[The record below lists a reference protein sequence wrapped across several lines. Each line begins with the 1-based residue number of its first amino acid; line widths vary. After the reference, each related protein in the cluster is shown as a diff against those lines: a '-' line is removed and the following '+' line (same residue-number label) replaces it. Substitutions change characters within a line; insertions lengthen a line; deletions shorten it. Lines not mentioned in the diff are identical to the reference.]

1 MSSSNFS
8 ELKSRIVEWNIDD
21 ETALINKIQSFTN
34 DYTNQCNSISTNLN
48 NFSHNL
54 DIVEID
60 FYNSMNSLKTISLH
74 KFIEHVIDENEP
86 LNGNTNTEEEPKILT
101 AEERNNYQV
110 QLIKNAVDISVNAI
124 PVKEP
129 KQAQQPGE
137 ENSED
142 DSASVAS
149 SRLLGNQITHFK
161 KLKLPYLINS
171 KDFMMTEYVG
181 LVQEEK
187 EEVQNEEKMN
197 VTDAM
202 RQVNN
207 QGGNENEREFIP
219 IDNGDSNNNN
229 QYIQPQYNYQ
239 QPPQYNYQQPQ
250 SVPVQPSMGKGG
262 IPVPPPMNLKVPKSQ
277 PNNNVQNN
285 NQNQMMNPAQQNN
298 QAPIKNE
305 QPADV
310 RTMLMKQM
318 QQRNNP
324 QPQNNMF
331 NENEVQQNNSQYV
344 NARPVENTLF
354 QSKTIVQNQMPNRVM
369 RTGTVYNNGKREVR
383 LGDFVKGKSIFDDE
397 DDEEDDDF
405 DPTMRSRTIVDKNR
419 FKQKPQM
426 NPNPQMMNPNP
437 QMMNPN
443 PQMMNPNPQIMNPNP
458 QIMNPNPQMI
468 NPNPQMMNPHQMVQQ
483 QLQQQLL
490 NQQKGG
496 KIKVEPKLPV
506 KEEKKSNNLFEMDND
521 DVPNNIPLKQTKN
534 TNTKK
539 LGANLAKIFDDDE
552 EEEEDN
558 LEVTKI
564 EEKTKNLAEKL
575 NQLSKKEEPKL
586 PPKEIKKPSF
596 FEEEEDQKIPIKKE
610 EIKKPEKVI
619 KRPTFFDDDEE
630 DIKAPIK
637 ESKPEPQKQIQNINN
652 NAPKKKVN
660 LFDPLGG
667 DPVQEVKHIPSKSVV
682 GNPLP
687 KKKNTFSIFEEE
699 EESNDKKIEVNP
711 SNPIIQKEPP
721 KQKKGLLFGDDEE
734 EVPKEKPVIKEPEK
748 EKPKVEMFP
757 QRKKT
762 EPEKKL
768 NAFEKML
775 EQKKQEELENQ
786 KKKDEVQIKKVDFN
800 SRLSDIQNVII
811 LLIIYI
817 VVIR

>member
-21 ETALINKIQSFTN
+21 EAALINKIQSFTN

-74 KFIEHVIDENEP
+74 KFIEHVIDEDEP
-86 LNGNTNTEEEPKILT
+86 LKDNTNTEEEPKILT

-171 KDFMMTEYVG
+171 KDFMTTEYVG
-181 LVQEEK
+181 LVPEEK

-229 QYIQPQYNYQ
+229 QYMQQQDNNQ
-239 QPPQYNYQQPQ
+239 QPPQDNYQQPQ

-262 IPVPPPMNLKVPKSQ
+262 IPVPPPMNLKVPKTQ

-285 NQNQMMNPAQQNN
+285 NQKQMMNPVQQKP
-298 QAPIKNE
+298 PIQNE

-310 RTMLMKQM
+310 RTMLMRQM

-324 QPQNNMF
+324 QPQNNMS
-331 NENEVQQNNSQYV
+331 NDNEVQQNNSQYV
-344 NARPVENTLF
+344 NARLVENNLF
-354 QSKTIVQNQMPNRVM
+354 QSKTMVQNQMPNRVM
-369 RTGTVYNNGKREVR
+369 RTGTVYNNGKKEVR

-405 DPTMRSRTIVDKNR
+405 DPTMRSKTIVDKNKFR
-419 FKQKPQM
+419 QKP
-426 NPNPQMMNPNP
+426 PMMNPNP
-437 QMMNPN
+437 QMMNP
-443 PQMMNPNPQIMNPNP
+443 Q
-458 QIMNPNPQMI
+458 QMI
-468 NPNPQMMNPHQMVQQ
+468 QQ
-483 QLQQQLL
+483 QLQEQLM
-490 NQQKGG
+490 NQQKGSQM
-496 KIKVEPKLPV
+496 KVEPKLPV

-521 DVPNNIPLKQTKN
+521 DVPNNIPMKQPKTA
-534 TNTKK
+534 NTKK
-539 LGANLAKIFDDDE
+539 LGANLAKIFGDDE
-552 EEEEDN
+552 EEEEEN

-564 EEKTKNLAEKL
+564 EEKTKNIAEKL

-596 FEEEEDQKIPIKKE
+596 FEEEEDKKLPIKKE
-610 EIKKPEKVI
+610 EIKKPEKGI

-630 DIKAPIK
+630 DVKPPVK
-637 ESKPEPQKQIQNINN
+637 EIKPEPQKQIQNVNS

-667 DPVQEVKHIPSKSVV
+667 DPVQEVRHAPSKSVV
-682 GNPLP
+682 GNVPLP

-699 EESNDKKIEVNP
+699 EESNDKPIEVKP
-711 SNPIIQKEPP
+711 SNPIVQKEPP
-721 KQKKGLLFGDDEE
+721 KQKRGLLFGDEE
-734 EVPKEKPVIKEPEK
+734 EELPKEKPVIKEPEK
-748 EKPKVEMFP
+748 EIKPKVEMFP

-775 EQKKQEELENQ
+775 EQKKQDELEKQ

-800 SRLSDIQNVII
+800 SRISGLQNVTI

-817 VVIR
+817 

>member
-74 KFIEHVIDENEP
+74 KFIEHVIDEDEP
-86 LNGNTNTEEEPKILT
+86 LKDNTNTEEEPKILT

-171 KDFMMTEYVG
+171 KDFMTTEYVG
-181 LVQEEK
+181 LVPEEK

-229 QYIQPQYNYQ
+229 QYMQQQYNNQ
-239 QPPQYNYQQPQ
+239 QPPQDNYQQPQ

-262 IPVPPPMNLKVPKSQ
+262 IPVPPPMNLKVPKTQ

-285 NQNQMMNPAQQNN
+285 NQKQMMNPVQQKP
-298 QAPIKNE
+298 PIQNE

-310 RTMLMKQM
+310 RTMLMRQM

-324 QPQNNMF
+324 QPQNNMS
-331 NENEVQQNNSQYV
+331 NDNEVQQNNSQYV
-344 NARPVENTLF
+344 NARLVENNLF
-354 QSKTIVQNQMPNRVM
+354 QSKTMVQNQMPNRVM
-369 RTGTVYNNGKREVR
+369 RTGTVYNNGKKEVR

-405 DPTMRSRTIVDKNR
+405 DPTMRSKTIVDKNKFR
-419 FKQKPQM
+419 QKP
-426 NPNPQMMNPNP
+426 PMMNPNP

-443 PQMMNPNPQIMNPNP
+443 PQMMNPQ
-458 QIMNPNPQMI
+458 
-468 NPNPQMMNPHQMVQQ
+468 QMVQQ
-483 QLQQQLL
+483 QLQEQLM
-490 NQQKGG
+490 NQQKGSQM
-496 KIKVEPKLPV
+496 KVEPKLPV

-521 DVPNNIPLKQTKN
+521 DVPNNIPMKQPKTA
-534 TNTKK
+534 NTKK
-539 LGANLAKIFDDDE
+539 LGANLAKIFGDDE
-552 EEEEDN
+552 EEEEEN

-564 EEKTKNLAEKL
+564 EEKTKNIAEKL

-596 FEEEEDQKIPIKKE
+596 FEDEEDKKLPIKKE
-610 EIKKPEKVI
+610 EIKKPEKGI

-630 DIKAPIK
+630 DVKPPVK
-637 ESKPEPQKQIQNINN
+637 EIKPEPQKQIQNVNS

-667 DPVQEVKHIPSKSVV
+667 DPVQEVRHAPSKSVV
-682 GNPLP
+682 GNVPLP

-699 EESNDKKIEVNP
+699 EESNDKPIEVKP
-711 SNPIIQKEPP
+711 SNPIVQKEPP
-721 KQKKGLLFGDDEE
+721 KQKRGLLFGDEE
-734 EVPKEKPVIKEPEK
+734 EELPKEKPVIKEPEK
-748 EKPKVEMFP
+748 EIKPKVEMFP

-775 EQKKQEELENQ
+775 EQKKQDELEKQ

-800 SRLSDIQNVII
+800 SRISGLQNVTI

-817 VVIR
+817 

>member
-21 ETALINKIQSFTN
+21 EKALINKIQSFTN

-74 KFIEHVIDENEP
+74 KFIEHVIDEDEP
-86 LNGNTNTEEEPKILT
+86 LKDNTNTEEEPKILT

-171 KDFMMTEYVG
+171 KDFMMSEYVG
-181 LVQEEK
+181 LVPEEK

-229 QYIQPQYNYQ
+229 QYMQQQDNNQ

-262 IPVPPPMNLKVPKSQ
+262 IPVPPPMNLKVPKTQ

-285 NQNQMMNPAQQNN
+285 NQKQMMNPVQQKP
-298 QAPIKNE
+298 PIQNE

-310 RTMLMKQM
+310 RTMLMRQM

-324 QPQNNMF
+324 QPQNNMS
-331 NENEVQQNNSQYV
+331 NDNEVQQNNSQYV
-344 NARPVENTLF
+344 NARPVENNLF
-354 QSKTIVQNQMPNRVM
+354 QSKTMVQNQMPNRVM
-369 RTGTVYNNGKREVR
+369 RTGTVYNNGKKEVR

-405 DPTMRSRTIVDKNR
+405 DPTMRSKTIVDKNKFR
-419 FKQKPQM
+419 QKP
-426 NPNPQMMNPNP
+426 PMMNPNP

-443 PQMMNPNPQIMNPNP
+443 PQMMNPQ
-458 QIMNPNPQMI
+458 
-468 NPNPQMMNPHQMVQQ
+468 QMVQQ
-483 QLQQQLL
+483 QLQEQLM
-490 NQQKGG
+490 NQQKGSQM
-496 KIKVEPKLPV
+496 KVEPKLPV

-521 DVPNNIPLKQTKN
+521 DVPNNIPMKQPKTA
-534 TNTKK
+534 NTKK
-539 LGANLAKIFDDDE
+539 LGANLAKIFGDDE
-552 EEEEDN
+552 EEEEEN

-564 EEKTKNLAEKL
+564 EEKTKNIAEKL

-596 FEEEEDQKIPIKKE
+596 FEEEEDKKLPIKKE
-610 EIKKPEKVI
+610 EIKKPEKGI

-630 DIKAPIK
+630 DVKPPVK
-637 ESKPEPQKQIQNINN
+637 EIKPEPQKQIQNVNS

-667 DPVQEVKHIPSKSVV
+667 DPVQEVRHAPSKSVV
-682 GNPLP
+682 GNVPLP

-699 EESNDKKIEVNP
+699 EESNDKPIEVKP
-711 SNPIIQKEPP
+711 SNPIVQKEPP
-721 KQKKGLLFGDDEE
+721 KQKRGLLFGDEE
-734 EVPKEKPVIKEPEK
+734 EELPKEKPVIKEPEK
-748 EKPKVEMFP
+748 EIKPKVEMFP

-775 EQKKQEELENQ
+775 EQKKQDELEKQ

-800 SRLSDIQNVII
+800 SRISGLQNVTI

-817 VVIR
+817 

>member
-21 ETALINKIQSFTN
+21 EKALINKIQSFTN

-74 KFIEHVIDENEP
+74 KFIEHVIDEDEP
-86 LNGNTNTEEEPKILT
+86 LKDNTNTEEEPKILT

-171 KDFMMTEYVG
+171 KDFMTTEYVG
-181 LVQEEK
+181 LVPEEK
-187 EEVQNEEKMN
+187 EEAQNEEKMN

-229 QYIQPQYNYQ
+229 QYMQQQYNNQ
-239 QPPQYNYQQPQ
+239 QPPQDNYQQPQ

-262 IPVPPPMNLKVPKSQ
+262 IPVPPPMNLKVPKTQ

-285 NQNQMMNPAQQNN
+285 NQKQMMNPVQQKP
-298 QAPIKNE
+298 PIQNE

-310 RTMLMKQM
+310 RTMLMRQM

-324 QPQNNMF
+324 QPQNNMS
-331 NENEVQQNNSQYV
+331 NDNEVQQNNSQYV
-344 NARPVENTLF
+344 NARLVENNLF
-354 QSKTIVQNQMPNRVM
+354 QSKTMVQNQMPNRVM
-369 RTGTVYNNGKREVR
+369 RTGTVYNNGKKEVR

-405 DPTMRSRTIVDKNR
+405 DPTMRSKTIVDKNK
-419 FKQKPQM
+419 FKQKPPMM

-443 PQMMNPNPQIMNPNP
+443 PQMMNPNPQ
-458 QIMNPNPQMI
+458 
-468 NPNPQMMNPHQMVQQ
+468 MMNPQQMVQQ
-483 QLQQQLL
+483 QLQEQLM
-490 NQQKGG
+490 NQQKGSQM
-496 KIKVEPKLPV
+496 KVEPKLPV

-521 DVPNNIPLKQTKN
+521 DVPNNIPMKQPKTA
-534 TNTKK
+534 NTKK
-539 LGANLAKIFDDDE
+539 LGANLAKIFGDDE
-552 EEEEDN
+552 EEEEEN

-564 EEKTKNLAEKL
+564 EEKTKNIAEKL

-596 FEEEEDQKIPIKKE
+596 FEEEEDKKLPIKKE
-610 EIKKPEKVI
+610 EIKKPEKGI

-630 DIKAPIK
+630 DVKPPVK
-637 ESKPEPQKQIQNINN
+637 EIKPEPQKQIQNVNS

-667 DPVQEVKHIPSKSVV
+667 DPVQEVRHAPSKSVV
-682 GNPLP
+682 GNVPLP

-699 EESNDKKIEVNP
+699 EESNDKPIEVKP
-711 SNPIIQKEPP
+711 SNPIVQKEPP
-721 KQKKGLLFGDDEE
+721 KQKRGLLFGDEE
-734 EVPKEKPVIKEPEK
+734 EELPKEKPVIKEPEK
-748 EKPKVEMFP
+748 EIKPKVEMFP

-775 EQKKQEELENQ
+775 EQKKQDELEKQ

-800 SRLSDIQNVII
+800 SRISGLQNVTI

-817 VVIR
+817 

>member
-74 KFIEHVIDENEP
+74 KFIEHVIDEDEP
-86 LNGNTNTEEEPKILT
+86 LKDNTNTEEEPKILT

-181 LVQEEK
+181 LVPEEK

-229 QYIQPQYNYQ
+229 QYMQQQYNNQ
-239 QPPQYNYQQPQ
+239 QPPQDNYQQPQ

-262 IPVPPPMNLKVPKSQ
+262 IPVPPPMNLKVPKTQ

-285 NQNQMMNPAQQNN
+285 NQKQMMNPVQQKP
-298 QAPIKNE
+298 PIQNE

-310 RTMLMKQM
+310 RTMLMRQM

-324 QPQNNMF
+324 QPQNNMS
-331 NENEVQQNNSQYV
+331 NDNEVQQNNSQYV
-344 NARPVENTLF
+344 NARLVENNLF
-354 QSKTIVQNQMPNRVM
+354 QSKTMVQNQMPNRVM
-369 RTGTVYNNGKREVR
+369 RTGTVYNNGKKEVR

-405 DPTMRSRTIVDKNR
+405 DPTMRSKTIVDKNKFR
-419 FKQKPQM
+419 QKP
-426 NPNPQMMNPNP
+426 PMMNPNP

-443 PQMMNPNPQIMNPNP
+443 PQMMNPQ
-458 QIMNPNPQMI
+458 
-468 NPNPQMMNPHQMVQQ
+468 QMVQQ
-483 QLQQQLL
+483 QLQEQLM
-490 NQQKGG
+490 NQQKGSQM
-496 KIKVEPKLPV
+496 KVEPKLPV

-521 DVPNNIPLKQTKN
+521 DVPNNIPMKQPKTA
-534 TNTKK
+534 NTKK
-539 LGANLAKIFDDDE
+539 LGANLAKIFGDDE
-552 EEEEDN
+552 EEEEEN

-564 EEKTKNLAEKL
+564 EEKTKNIAEKL

-596 FEEEEDQKIPIKKE
+596 FEEEEDKKLPIKKE
-610 EIKKPEKVI
+610 EIKKPEKGI

-630 DIKAPIK
+630 DVKPPVK
-637 ESKPEPQKQIQNINN
+637 EIKPEPQKQIQNVNS

-667 DPVQEVKHIPSKSVV
+667 DPVQEVRHAPSKSVV
-682 GNPLP
+682 GNVPLP

-699 EESNDKKIEVNP
+699 EESNDKPIEVKP
-711 SNPIIQKEPP
+711 SNPIVQKEPP
-721 KQKKGLLFGDDEE
+721 KQKRGLLFGDEE
-734 EVPKEKPVIKEPEK
+734 EELPKEKPVIKEPEK
-748 EKPKVEMFP
+748 EIKPKVEMFP

-775 EQKKQEELENQ
+775 EQKKQDELEKQ

-800 SRLSDIQNVII
+800 SRISGLQNVTI

-817 VVIR
+817 

>member
-74 KFIEHVIDENEP
+74 KFIEHVIDEDEP
-86 LNGNTNTEEEPKILT
+86 LKDNTNTEEEPKILT

-171 KDFMMTEYVG
+171 KDFMTTEYVG
-181 LVQEEK
+181 LVPEEK

-229 QYIQPQYNYQ
+229 QYMQQQYNNQ
-239 QPPQYNYQQPQ
+239 QPPQDNYQQPQ

-262 IPVPPPMNLKVPKSQ
+262 IPVPPPMNLKVPKTQ

-285 NQNQMMNPAQQNN
+285 NQKQMMNPVQQKP
-298 QAPIKNE
+298 PIQNE
-305 QPADV
+305 QPADI
-310 RTMLMKQM
+310 RTMLMRQM

-331 NENEVQQNNSQYV
+331 NDNEVQQNNSQYV
-344 NARPVENTLF
+344 NARPVENNLF
-354 QSKTIVQNQMPNRVM
+354 QSKTMVQNQMPNRVM
-369 RTGTVYNNGKREVR
+369 RTGTVYNNGKKEVR

-405 DPTMRSRTIVDKNR
+405 DPTMRSKTIVDKNKFR
-419 FKQKPQM
+419 QKP
-426 NPNPQMMNPNP
+426 PMMNPNP

-443 PQMMNPNPQIMNPNP
+443 PQMMNPQ
-458 QIMNPNPQMI
+458 
-468 NPNPQMMNPHQMVQQ
+468 QMVQQ
-483 QLQQQLL
+483 QLQEQLM
-490 NQQKGG
+490 NQQKGSQM
-496 KIKVEPKLPV
+496 KVEPKLPV

-521 DVPNNIPLKQTKN
+521 DVPNNIPMKQPKTA
-534 TNTKK
+534 NTKK
-539 LGANLAKIFDDDE
+539 LGANLAKIFGDDE
-552 EEEEDN
+552 EEEEEN

-564 EEKTKNLAEKL
+564 EEKTKNIAEKL

-596 FEEEEDQKIPIKKE
+596 FEEEEDKKLPIKKE
-610 EIKKPEKVI
+610 EIKKPEKGI

-630 DIKAPIK
+630 DVKPPVK
-637 ESKPEPQKQIQNINN
+637 EIKPEPQKQIQNVNS

-667 DPVQEVKHIPSKSVV
+667 DPVQEVRHAPSKSVV
-682 GNPLP
+682 GNVPLP

-699 EESNDKKIEVNP
+699 EESNDKPIEVKP
-711 SNPIIQKEPP
+711 SNPIVQKEPP
-721 KQKKGLLFGDDEE
+721 KQKRGLLFGDEE
-734 EVPKEKPVIKEPEK
+734 EELPKEKPVIKEPEK
-748 EKPKVEMFP
+748 EIKPKVEMFP

-775 EQKKQEELENQ
+775 EQKKQDELEKQ

-800 SRLSDIQNVII
+800 SRISGLQNVTI

-817 VVIR
+817 

>member
-21 ETALINKIQSFTN
+21 EKALINKIQSFTN

-74 KFIEHVIDENEP
+74 KFIEHVIDEDEP
-86 LNGNTNTEEEPKILT
+86 LKDNTNTEEEPKILT

-171 KDFMMTEYVG
+171 KDFMTTEYVG
-181 LVQEEK
+181 LVPEEK

-229 QYIQPQYNYQ
+229 QYMQQQDNNQ

-262 IPVPPPMNLKVPKSQ
+262 IPVPPPMNLKVPKTQ

-285 NQNQMMNPAQQNN
+285 NQKQMMNPVQQKP
-298 QAPIKNE
+298 PIQNE

-310 RTMLMKQM
+310 RTMLMRQM

-324 QPQNNMF
+324 QPQNNMS
-331 NENEVQQNNSQYV
+331 NDNEVQQNNSQYV
-344 NARPVENTLF
+344 NARLVENNLF
-354 QSKTIVQNQMPNRVM
+354 QSKTMVQNQMPNRVM
-369 RTGTVYNNGKREVR
+369 RTGTVYNNGKKEVR

-405 DPTMRSRTIVDKNR
+405 DPTMRSKTIVDKNKFR
-419 FKQKPQM
+419 QKP
-426 NPNPQMMNPNP
+426 PMMNPNP

-443 PQMMNPNPQIMNPNP
+443 PQMIR
-458 QIMNPNPQMI
+458 
-468 NPNPQMMNPHQMVQQ
+468 PNPQMMNPQQMVQQ
-483 QLQQQLL
+483 QLQEQLM
-490 NQQKGG
+490 NQQKGSQM
-496 KIKVEPKLPV
+496 KVEPKLPV

-521 DVPNNIPLKQTKN
+521 DVPNNIPMKQPKTA
-534 TNTKK
+534 NTKK
-539 LGANLAKIFDDDE
+539 LGANLAKIFGDDE
-552 EEEEDN
+552 EEEEEN

-564 EEKTKNLAEKL
+564 EEKTKNIAEKL

-596 FEEEEDQKIPIKKE
+596 FEEEEDKKLPIKKE
-610 EIKKPEKVI
+610 EIKKPEKGI

-630 DIKAPIK
+630 DVKPPVK
-637 ESKPEPQKQIQNINN
+637 EIKPEPQKQIQNVNS

-667 DPVQEVKHIPSKSVV
+667 DPVQEVRHAPSKSVV
-682 GNPLP
+682 GNVPLP

-699 EESNDKKIEVNP
+699 EESNDKPIEVKP
-711 SNPIIQKEPP
+711 SNPIVQKEPP
-721 KQKKGLLFGDDEE
+721 KQKRGLLFGDEE
-734 EVPKEKPVIKEPEK
+734 EELPKEKPVIKEPEK
-748 EKPKVEMFP
+748 EIKPKVEMFP

-775 EQKKQEELENQ
+775 EQKKQDELEKQ

-800 SRLSDIQNVII
+800 SRISGLQNVTI

-817 VVIR
+817 

>member
-21 ETALINKIQSFTN
+21 ESALINKIQSFTN

-74 KFIEHVIDENEP
+74 KFIEHVIDEDEP
-86 LNGNTNTEEEPKILT
+86 LKDNTNTEEEPKILT

-142 DSASVAS
+142 DTASVAS

-171 KDFMMTEYVG
+171 KDFMTTEYVG
-181 LVQEEK
+181 LVPEEK

-229 QYIQPQYNYQ
+229 QYMQQQDNNQ

-262 IPVPPPMNLKVPKSQ
+262 IPVPPPMNLKVPKTQ

-285 NQNQMMNPAQQNN
+285 NQKQMMNPVQQKP
-298 QAPIKNE
+298 PIQNE

-310 RTMLMKQM
+310 RTMLMRQM

-324 QPQNNMF
+324 QPQNNMS
-331 NENEVQQNNSQYV
+331 NDNEVQQNNSQYV
-344 NARPVENTLF
+344 NARLVENNLF
-354 QSKTIVQNQMPNRVM
+354 QSKTMVQNQMPNRVM
-369 RTGTVYNNGKREVR
+369 RTGTVYNNGKKEVR

-405 DPTMRSRTIVDKNR
+405 DPTMRSKTIVDKNKFR
-419 FKQKPQM
+419 QKP
-426 NPNPQMMNPNP
+426 PMMNPNP

-443 PQMMNPNPQIMNPNP
+443 PQMMNPQ
-458 QIMNPNPQMI
+458 
-468 NPNPQMMNPHQMVQQ
+468 QMVQQ
-483 QLQQQLL
+483 QLQEQLM
-490 NQQKGG
+490 NQQKGSQM
-496 KIKVEPKLPV
+496 KVEPKLPV

-521 DVPNNIPLKQTKN
+521 DVPNNIPMKQPKTA
-534 TNTKK
+534 NTKK
-539 LGANLAKIFDDDE
+539 LGANLAKIFGDDE
-552 EEEEDN
+552 EEEEEN

-564 EEKTKNLAEKL
+564 EEKTKNIAEKL

-596 FEEEEDQKIPIKKE
+596 FEEEEDKKLPIKKE
-610 EIKKPEKVI
+610 EIKKPEKGI

-630 DIKAPIK
+630 DVKPPVK
-637 ESKPEPQKQIQNINN
+637 EIKPEPQKQIQNVNS

-667 DPVQEVKHIPSKSVV
+667 DPVQEVRHAPSKSVV
-682 GNPLP
+682 GNVPLP

-699 EESNDKKIEVNP
+699 EESNDKPIEVKP
-711 SNPIIQKEPP
+711 SNPIVQKEPP
-721 KQKKGLLFGDDEE
+721 KQKRGLLFGDEE
-734 EVPKEKPVIKEPEK
+734 EELPKEKPVIKEPEK
-748 EKPKVEMFP
+748 EIKPKVEMFP

-775 EQKKQEELENQ
+775 EQKKQDELEKQ

-800 SRLSDIQNVII
+800 SRISGLQNVTI

-817 VVIR
+817 

>member
-74 KFIEHVIDENEP
+74 KFIEHVIDEDEP
-86 LNGNTNTEEEPKILT
+86 LKDNTNTEEEPKILT

-181 LVQEEK
+181 LVPEEK

-229 QYIQPQYNYQ
+229 QYMQQQDNNQ
-239 QPPQYNYQQPQ
+239 QPPQDNYQQPQ

-262 IPVPPPMNLKVPKSQ
+262 IPVPPPMNLKVPKTQ

-285 NQNQMMNPAQQNN
+285 NQKQMMNPVQQKP
-298 QAPIKNE
+298 PIQNE

-310 RTMLMKQM
+310 RTMLMRQM

-331 NENEVQQNNSQYV
+331 NDNEVQQNNSQYV
-344 NARPVENTLF
+344 NARPVENNLF
-354 QSKTIVQNQMPNRVM
+354 QSKTMVQNQMPNRVM
-369 RTGTVYNNGKREVR
+369 RTGTVYNNGKKEVR

-405 DPTMRSRTIVDKNR
+405 DPTMRSKTIVDKNKFR
-419 FKQKPQM
+419 QKP
-426 NPNPQMMNPNP
+426 PMMNPNP

-443 PQMMNPNPQIMNPNP
+443 PQMIR
-458 QIMNPNPQMI
+458 
-468 NPNPQMMNPHQMVQQ
+468 PNPQMMNPQQMVQQ
-483 QLQQQLL
+483 QLQEQLM
-490 NQQKGG
+490 NQQKGSQM
-496 KIKVEPKLPV
+496 KVEPKLPV

-521 DVPNNIPLKQTKN
+521 DVPNNIPMKQPKTA
-534 TNTKK
+534 NTKK
-539 LGANLAKIFDDDE
+539 LGANLAKIFGDDE
-552 EEEEDN
+552 EEEEEN

-564 EEKTKNLAEKL
+564 EEKTKNIAEKL

-596 FEEEEDQKIPIKKE
+596 FEEEEDKKLPIKKE
-610 EIKKPEKVI
+610 EIKKPEKGI

-630 DIKAPIK
+630 DVKPPVK
-637 ESKPEPQKQIQNINN
+637 EIKPEPQKQIQNVNS

-667 DPVQEVKHIPSKSVV
+667 DPVQEVRHAPSKSVV
-682 GNPLP
+682 GNVPLP

-699 EESNDKKIEVNP
+699 EESNDKPIEVKP
-711 SNPIIQKEPP
+711 SNPIVQKEPP
-721 KQKKGLLFGDDEE
+721 KQKRGLLFGDEE
-734 EVPKEKPVIKEPEK
+734 EELPKEKPVIKEPEK
-748 EKPKVEMFP
+748 EIKPKVEMFP

-775 EQKKQEELENQ
+775 EQKKQDELEKQ

-800 SRLSDIQNVII
+800 SRISGLQNVTI

-817 VVIR
+817 

>member
-21 ETALINKIQSFTN
+21 EKALINKIQSFTN

-74 KFIEHVIDENEP
+74 KFIEHVIDEDEP
-86 LNGNTNTEEEPKILT
+86 LKDNTNTEEEPKILT

-171 KDFMMTEYVG
+171 KDFMTTEYVG
-181 LVQEEK
+181 LVPEEK

-229 QYIQPQYNYQ
+229 QYMQQQDNNQ

-262 IPVPPPMNLKVPKSQ
+262 IPVPPPMNLKVPKTQ

-285 NQNQMMNPAQQNN
+285 NQKQMMNPVQQKP
-298 QAPIKNE
+298 PIQNE

-310 RTMLMKQM
+310 RTMLMRQM

-324 QPQNNMF
+324 QPQNNML
-331 NENEVQQNNSQYV
+331 NDNEVQQNNSQYV
-344 NARPVENTLF
+344 NARLVENNLF
-354 QSKTIVQNQMPNRVM
+354 QSKTMVQNQMPNRVM
-369 RTGTVYNNGKREVR
+369 RTGTVYNNGKKEVR

-405 DPTMRSRTIVDKNR
+405 DPTMRSKTIVDKNKFR
-419 FKQKPQM
+419 QKP
-426 NPNPQMMNPNP
+426 PMMNPNP

-443 PQMMNPNPQIMNPNP
+443 PQMIR
-458 QIMNPNPQMI
+458 
-468 NPNPQMMNPHQMVQQ
+468 PNPQMMNPQQMVQQ
-483 QLQQQLL
+483 QLQEQLM
-490 NQQKGG
+490 NQQKGSQM
-496 KIKVEPKLPV
+496 KVEPKLPV

-521 DVPNNIPLKQTKN
+521 DVPNNIPMKQPKTA
-534 TNTKK
+534 NTKK
-539 LGANLAKIFDDDE
+539 LGANLAKIFGDDE
-552 EEEEDN
+552 EEEEEN

-564 EEKTKNLAEKL
+564 EEKTKNIAEKL

-596 FEEEEDQKIPIKKE
+596 FEEEEDKKLPIKKE
-610 EIKKPEKVI
+610 EIKKPEKGI

-630 DIKAPIK
+630 DVKPPVK
-637 ESKPEPQKQIQNINN
+637 EIKPEPQKQIQNVNS

-667 DPVQEVKHIPSKSVV
+667 DPVQEVRHAPSKSVV
-682 GNPLP
+682 GNVPLP

-699 EESNDKKIEVNP
+699 EESNDKPIEVKP
-711 SNPIIQKEPP
+711 SNPIVQKEPP
-721 KQKKGLLFGDDEE
+721 KQKRGLLFGDEE
-734 EVPKEKPVIKEPEK
+734 EELPKEKPVIKEPEK
-748 EKPKVEMFP
+748 EIKPKVEMFP

-775 EQKKQEELENQ
+775 EQKKQDELEKQ

-800 SRLSDIQNVII
+800 SRISGLQNVTI

-817 VVIR
+817 

>member
-74 KFIEHVIDENEP
+74 KFIEHVIDEDEP
-86 LNGNTNTEEEPKILT
+86 LKDNTNTEEEPKILT

-142 DSASVAS
+142 DTASVAS

-171 KDFMMTEYVG
+171 KDFMTTEYVG
-181 LVQEEK
+181 LVPEEK

-229 QYIQPQYNYQ
+229 QYMQQQDNNQ
-239 QPPQYNYQQPQ
+239 QPPQDNYQQPQ

-262 IPVPPPMNLKVPKSQ
+262 IPVPPPMNLKVPKTQ

-285 NQNQMMNPAQQNN
+285 NQKQMMNPVQQKP
-298 QAPIKNE
+298 PIQNE

-310 RTMLMKQM
+310 RTMLMRQM

-324 QPQNNMF
+324 QPQNNMS
-331 NENEVQQNNSQYV
+331 NDNEVQQNNSQYV
-344 NARPVENTLF
+344 NARLVENNLF
-354 QSKTIVQNQMPNRVM
+354 QSKTMVQNQMPNRVM
-369 RTGTVYNNGKREVR
+369 RTGTVYNNGKKEVR

-405 DPTMRSRTIVDKNR
+405 DPTMRSKTIVDKNKFR
-419 FKQKPQM
+419 QKP
-426 NPNPQMMNPNP
+426 PMMNPNP

-443 PQMMNPNPQIMNPNP
+443 PQMMNPQ
-458 QIMNPNPQMI
+458 
-468 NPNPQMMNPHQMVQQ
+468 QMVQQ
-483 QLQQQLL
+483 QLQEQLM
-490 NQQKGG
+490 NQQKGSQM
-496 KIKVEPKLPV
+496 KVEPKLPV

-521 DVPNNIPLKQTKN
+521 DVPNNIPMKQPKTA
-534 TNTKK
+534 NTKK
-539 LGANLAKIFDDDE
+539 LGANLAKIFGDDE
-552 EEEEDN
+552 EEEEEN

-564 EEKTKNLAEKL
+564 EEKTKNIAEKL

-596 FEEEEDQKIPIKKE
+596 FEEEEDKKLPIKKE
-610 EIKKPEKVI
+610 EIKKPEKGI

-630 DIKAPIK
+630 DVKPPVK
-637 ESKPEPQKQIQNINN
+637 EIKPEPQKQIQNVNS

-667 DPVQEVKHIPSKSVV
+667 DPVQEVRHAPSKSVV
-682 GNPLP
+682 GNVPLP

-699 EESNDKKIEVNP
+699 EESNDKPIEVKP
-711 SNPIIQKEPP
+711 SNPIVQKEPP
-721 KQKKGLLFGDDEE
+721 KQKRGLLFGDEE
-734 EVPKEKPVIKEPEK
+734 EELPKEKPVIKEPEK
-748 EKPKVEMFP
+748 EIKPKVEMFP

-775 EQKKQEELENQ
+775 EQKKQDELEKQ

-800 SRLSDIQNVII
+800 SRISGLQNVTI

-817 VVIR
+817 

>member
-74 KFIEHVIDENEP
+74 KFIEHVIDEDEP
-86 LNGNTNTEEEPKILT
+86 LKDNTNTEEEPKILT

-171 KDFMMTEYVG
+171 KDFMTTEYVG
-181 LVQEEK
+181 LVPEEK

-229 QYIQPQYNYQ
+229 QYMQQQDNNQ
-239 QPPQYNYQQPQ
+239 QPPQDNYQQPQ

-262 IPVPPPMNLKVPKSQ
+262 IPVPPPMNLKVPKTQ

-285 NQNQMMNPAQQNN
+285 NQKQMMNPVQQKP
-298 QAPIKNE
+298 PIQNE

-310 RTMLMKQM
+310 RTMLMRQM

-324 QPQNNMF
+324 QPQNNMS
-331 NENEVQQNNSQYV
+331 NDNEVQQNNSQYV
-344 NARPVENTLF
+344 NARLVENNLF
-354 QSKTIVQNQMPNRVM
+354 QSKTMVQNQMPNRVM
-369 RTGTVYNNGKREVR
+369 RTGTVYNNGKKEVR

-405 DPTMRSRTIVDKNR
+405 DPTMRSKTIVDKNKFR
-419 FKQKPQM
+419 QKP
-426 NPNPQMMNPNP
+426 PMMNPNP

-443 PQMMNPNPQIMNPNP
+443 PQMMNPQ
-458 QIMNPNPQMI
+458 
-468 NPNPQMMNPHQMVQQ
+468 QMVQQ
-483 QLQQQLL
+483 QLQEQLM
-490 NQQKGG
+490 NQQKGSQM
-496 KIKVEPKLPV
+496 KVEPKLPV

-521 DVPNNIPLKQTKN
+521 DVPNNIPMKQPKTA
-534 TNTKK
+534 NTKK
-539 LGANLAKIFDDDE
+539 LGANLAKIFGDDE
-552 EEEEDN
+552 EEEEEN

-564 EEKTKNLAEKL
+564 EEKTKNIAEKL

-596 FEEEEDQKIPIKKE
+596 FEKEEDKKLPIKKE
-610 EIKKPEKVI
+610 EIKKPEKGI

-630 DIKAPIK
+630 DEKPPVK
-637 ESKPEPQKQIQNINN
+637 EIKPEPQKQIQNVNS

-667 DPVQEVKHIPSKSVV
+667 DPVQEVRHAPSKSVV
-682 GNPLP
+682 GNVPLP

-699 EESNDKKIEVNP
+699 EESNDKPIEVKP
-711 SNPIIQKEPP
+711 SNPIVQKEPP
-721 KQKKGLLFGDDEE
+721 KQKRGLLFGDEE
-734 EVPKEKPVIKEPEK
+734 EELPKEKPVIKEPEK
-748 EKPKVEMFP
+748 EIKPKVEMFP

-775 EQKKQEELENQ
+775 EQKKQDELEKQ

-800 SRLSDIQNVII
+800 SRISGLQNVTI

-817 VVIR
+817 

>member
-21 ETALINKIQSFTN
+21 ESALINKIQSFTN

-74 KFIEHVIDENEP
+74 KFIEHVIDEDEP
-86 LNGNTNTEEEPKILT
+86 LKDNTNTEEEPKILT

-142 DSASVAS
+142 DTASVAS

-171 KDFMMTEYVG
+171 KDFMTTEYVG
-181 LVQEEK
+181 LVPEEK

-229 QYIQPQYNYQ
+229 QYMQQQDNNQ

-262 IPVPPPMNLKVPKSQ
+262 IPVPPPMNLKVPKTQ

-285 NQNQMMNPAQQNN
+285 NQKQMMNPVQQKP
-298 QAPIKNE
+298 PIQNE

-310 RTMLMKQM
+310 RTMLMRQM

-324 QPQNNMF
+324 QPQNNMS
-331 NENEVQQNNSQYV
+331 NDNEVQQNNSQYV
-344 NARPVENTLF
+344 NARLVENNLF
-354 QSKTIVQNQMPNRVM
+354 QSKTMVQNQMPNRVM
-369 RTGTVYNNGKREVR
+369 RTGTVYNNGKKEVR

-405 DPTMRSRTIVDKNR
+405 DPTMRSKTIVDKNKFR
-419 FKQKPQM
+419 QKP
-426 NPNPQMMNPNP
+426 PMMNPNP

-443 PQMMNPNPQIMNPNP
+443 PQMMNPQ
-458 QIMNPNPQMI
+458 
-468 NPNPQMMNPHQMVQQ
+468 QMVQQ
-483 QLQQQLL
+483 QLQEQLM
-490 NQQKGG
+490 NQQKGSQM
-496 KIKVEPKLPV
+496 KVEPKLPV

-521 DVPNNIPLKQTKN
+521 DVPNNIPMKQPKTA
-534 TNTKK
+534 NTKK
-539 LGANLAKIFDDDE
+539 LGANLAKIFGDDE
-552 EEEEDN
+552 EEEEEN

-564 EEKTKNLAEKL
+564 EEKTKNIAEKL

-596 FEEEEDQKIPIKKE
+596 FEEEKDKKLPIKKE
-610 EIKKPEKVI
+610 EIKKPEKGI

-630 DIKAPIK
+630 DVKPPVK
-637 ESKPEPQKQIQNINN
+637 EIKPEPQKQIQNVNS

-667 DPVQEVKHIPSKSVV
+667 DPVQEVRHAPSKSVV
-682 GNPLP
+682 GNVPLP

-699 EESNDKKIEVNP
+699 EESNDKPIEVKP
-711 SNPIIQKEPP
+711 SNPIVQKEPP
-721 KQKKGLLFGDDEE
+721 KQKRGLLFGDEE
-734 EVPKEKPVIKEPEK
+734 EELPKEKPVIKEPEK
-748 EKPKVEMFP
+748 EIKPKVEMFP

-775 EQKKQEELENQ
+775 EQKKQDELEKQ

-800 SRLSDIQNVII
+800 SRISGLQNVTI

-817 VVIR
+817 

>member
-21 ETALINKIQSFTN
+21 ESALINKIQSFTN

-74 KFIEHVIDENEP
+74 KFIEHVIDEDEP
-86 LNGNTNTEEEPKILT
+86 LKDNTNTEEEPKILT

-142 DSASVAS
+142 DTASVAS

-171 KDFMMTEYVG
+171 KDFMTTEYVG
-181 LVQEEK
+181 LVPEEK

-229 QYIQPQYNYQ
+229 QYMQQQDNNQ

-262 IPVPPPMNLKVPKSQ
+262 IPVPPPMNLKVPKTQ

-285 NQNQMMNPAQQNN
+285 NQKQMMNPVQQKP
-298 QAPIKNE
+298 PIQNE

-310 RTMLMKQM
+310 RTMLMRQM

-324 QPQNNMF
+324 QPQNNMS
-331 NENEVQQNNSQYV
+331 NDNEVQQNNSQYV
-344 NARPVENTLF
+344 NARPVENNLF
-354 QSKTIVQNQMPNRVM
+354 QSKTMVQNQMPNRVM
-369 RTGTVYNNGKREVR
+369 RTGTVYNNGKKEVR

-405 DPTMRSRTIVDKNR
+405 DPTMRSKTIVDKNKFR
-419 FKQKPQM
+419 QKP
-426 NPNPQMMNPNP
+426 PMMNPNP

-443 PQMMNPNPQIMNPNP
+443 PQMMNPQ
-458 QIMNPNPQMI
+458 
-468 NPNPQMMNPHQMVQQ
+468 QMVQQ
-483 QLQQQLL
+483 QLQEQLM
-490 NQQKGG
+490 NQQKGSQM
-496 KIKVEPKLPV
+496 KVEPKLPV

-521 DVPNNIPLKQTKN
+521 DVPNNIPMKQPKTA
-534 TNTKK
+534 NTKK
-539 LGANLAKIFDDDE
+539 LGANLAKIFGDDE
-552 EEEEDN
+552 EEEEEN

-564 EEKTKNLAEKL
+564 EEKTKNIAEKL

-596 FEEEEDQKIPIKKE
+596 FEEEEDKKLPIKKE
-610 EIKKPEKVI
+610 EIKKPEKGI

-630 DIKAPIK
+630 DVKPPVK
-637 ESKPEPQKQIQNINN
+637 EIKPEPQKQIQNVNS

-667 DPVQEVKHIPSKSVV
+667 DPVQEVRHAPSKSVV
-682 GNPLP
+682 GNVPLP

-699 EESNDKKIEVNP
+699 EESNDKPIEVKP
-711 SNPIIQKEPP
+711 SNPIVQKEPP
-721 KQKKGLLFGDDEE
+721 KQKRGLLFGDEE
-734 EVPKEKPVIKEPEK
+734 EELPKEKPVIKEPEK
-748 EKPKVEMFP
+748 EIKPKVEMFP

-775 EQKKQEELENQ
+775 EQKKQDELEKQ
-786 KKKDEVQIKKVDFN
+786 KKKDEVQIKKIDFN
-800 SRLSDIQNVII
+800 SRISGLQNVTI

-817 VVIR
+817 

>member
-21 ETALINKIQSFTN
+21 EKALINKIQSFTN

-74 KFIEHVIDENEP
+74 KFIEHVIDEDEP
-86 LNGNTNTEEEPKILT
+86 LKDNTNTEEEPKILT

-171 KDFMMTEYVG
+171 KDFMTTEYVG
-181 LVQEEK
+181 LVPEEK

-229 QYIQPQYNYQ
+229 QYMQQQYNNQ
-239 QPPQYNYQQPQ
+239 QPPQDNYQQPQ

-262 IPVPPPMNLKVPKSQ
+262 IPVPPPMNLKVPKTQ

-285 NQNQMMNPAQQNN
+285 NQKQMMNPVQQKP
-298 QAPIKNE
+298 PIQNE

-310 RTMLMKQM
+310 RTMLMRQM

-324 QPQNNMF
+324 QPQNNMS
-331 NENEVQQNNSQYV
+331 NDNEVQQNNSQYV
-344 NARPVENTLF
+344 NARLVENNLF
-354 QSKTIVQNQMPNRVM
+354 QSKTMVQNQMPNRVM
-369 RTGTVYNNGKREVR
+369 RTGTVYNNGKKEVR

-405 DPTMRSRTIVDKNR
+405 DPTMRSKTIVDKNKFR
-419 FKQKPQM
+419 QKP
-426 NPNPQMMNPNP
+426 PMMNPNP

-443 PQMMNPNPQIMNPNP
+443 PQMMNPQ
-458 QIMNPNPQMI
+458 
-468 NPNPQMMNPHQMVQQ
+468 QMVQQ
-483 QLQQQLL
+483 QLQEQLM
-490 NQQKGG
+490 NQQKGSQM
-496 KIKVEPKLPV
+496 KVEPKLPV

-521 DVPNNIPLKQTKN
+521 DVPNNIPMKQPKTA
-534 TNTKK
+534 NTKK
-539 LGANLAKIFDDDE
+539 LGANLAKIFGDDE
-552 EEEEDN
+552 EEEEEN

-564 EEKTKNLAEKL
+564 EEKTKNIAEKL

-596 FEEEEDQKIPIKKE
+596 FEEEEDKKLPIKKE
-610 EIKKPEKVI
+610 EIKKPEKGI

-630 DIKAPIK
+630 DVKPPVK
-637 ESKPEPQKQIQNINN
+637 EIKPEPQKQIQNVNS

-667 DPVQEVKHIPSKSVV
+667 DPVQEVRHAPSKSVV
-682 GNPLP
+682 GNVPLP

-699 EESNDKKIEVNP
+699 EESNDKPIEVKP
-711 SNPIIQKEPP
+711 SNPIVQKEPP
-721 KQKKGLLFGDDEE
+721 KQKRGLLFGDEE
-734 EVPKEKPVIKEPEK
+734 EELPKEKPVIKEPEK
-748 EKPKVEMFP
+748 EIKPKVEMFP

-775 EQKKQEELENQ
+775 EQKKQDELEKQ
-786 KKKDEVQIKKVDFN
+786 KKKDEVQIKKIDFN
-800 SRLSDIQNVII
+800 SRISGLQNVTI

-817 VVIR
+817 

>member
-8 ELKSRIVEWNIDD
+8 ELQSRIVEWKIDD
-21 ETALINKIQSFTN
+21 EKALINKIQSFTN
-34 DYTNQCNSISTNLN
+34 AYTNQCNSISTNLN

-74 KFIEHVIDENEP
+74 KFIEHVIDEDEP
-86 LNGNTNTEEEPKILT
+86 LKDNTNTEEEPKILT

-142 DSASVAS
+142 DTASVAS

-171 KDFMMTEYVG
+171 KDFMTTEYVG
-181 LVQEEK
+181 LVPEEK

-229 QYIQPQYNYQ
+229 QYMQQQDNNQ

-262 IPVPPPMNLKVPKSQ
+262 IPVPPPMNLKVPKTQ

-285 NQNQMMNPAQQNN
+285 NQKQMMNPVQQKP
-298 QAPIKNE
+298 PIQNE

-310 RTMLMKQM
+310 RTMLMRQM

-324 QPQNNMF
+324 QPQNNMS
-331 NENEVQQNNSQYV
+331 NDNEVQQNNSQYV
-344 NARPVENTLF
+344 NARLVENNLF
-354 QSKTIVQNQMPNRVM
+354 QSKTMVQNQMPNRVM
-369 RTGTVYNNGKREVR
+369 RTGTVYNNGKKEVR

-405 DPTMRSRTIVDKNR
+405 DPTMRSKTIVDKNKFR
-419 FKQKPQM
+419 QKP
-426 NPNPQMMNPNP
+426 PMMNPNP

-443 PQMMNPNPQIMNPNP
+443 PQMMNPQ
-458 QIMNPNPQMI
+458 
-468 NPNPQMMNPHQMVQQ
+468 QMVQQ
-483 QLQQQLL
+483 QLQEQLM
-490 NQQKGG
+490 NQQKGSQM
-496 KIKVEPKLPV
+496 KVEPKLPV

-521 DVPNNIPLKQTKN
+521 DVPNNIPMKQPKTA
-534 TNTKK
+534 NTKK
-539 LGANLAKIFDDDE
+539 LGANLAKIFGDDE
-552 EEEEDN
+552 EEEEEN

-564 EEKTKNLAEKL
+564 EEKTKNIAEKL

-596 FEEEEDQKIPIKKE
+596 FEEEEDKKLPIKKE
-610 EIKKPEKVI
+610 EIKKPEKGI

-630 DIKAPIK
+630 DVKPPVK
-637 ESKPEPQKQIQNINN
+637 EIKPEPQKQIQNVNS

-660 LFDPLGG
+660 LFDPLG
-667 DPVQEVKHIPSKSVV
+667 
-682 GNPLP
+682 
-687 KKKNTFSIFEEE
+687 
-699 EESNDKKIEVNP
+699 
-711 SNPIIQKEPP
+711 
-721 KQKKGLLFGDDEE
+721 
-734 EVPKEKPVIKEPEK
+734 
-748 EKPKVEMFP
+748 
-757 QRKKT
+757 
-762 EPEKKL
+762 
-768 NAFEKML
+768 
-775 EQKKQEELENQ
+775 
-786 KKKDEVQIKKVDFN
+786 
-800 SRLSDIQNVII
+800 
-811 LLIIYI
+811 
-817 VVIR
+817 

>member
-1 MSSSNFS
+1 MSSSSFS

-21 ETALINKIQSFTN
+21 EAALINKIQSFTN
-34 DYTNQCNSISTNLN
+34 DYTNQCNSISTNLS

-74 KFIEHVIDENEP
+74 KFIEHVIDEDEP
-86 LNGNTNTEEEPKILT
+86 LKDNTNTEEEPKILT

-171 KDFMMTEYVG
+171 KDFMTTEYVG
-181 LVQEEK
+181 LVPEEK
-187 EEVQNEEKMN
+187 EEAQNEEKMN

-229 QYIQPQYNYQ
+229 QSMQQQYNNQ
-239 QPPQYNYQQPQ
+239 QPPQDNYQQPQ

-262 IPVPPPMNLKVPKSQ
+262 IPVPPPMNLKVPKTQ

-285 NQNQMMNPAQQNN
+285 NQKQMMNPVQQKP
-298 QAPIKNE
+298 PIQNE

-310 RTMLMKQM
+310 RTMLMRQM

-331 NENEVQQNNSQYV
+331 NDNEVQQNNSQYV
-344 NARPVENTLF
+344 NARPVENNLF
-354 QSKTIVQNQMPNRVM
+354 QSKTMVQNQMPNRVM
-369 RTGTVYNNGKREVR
+369 RTGTVYNNGKKEVR

-405 DPTMRSRTIVDKNR
+405 DPTMRSKTIVDKNKFR
-419 FKQKPQM
+419 QKP
-426 NPNPQMMNPNP
+426 PMMNPNP

-443 PQMMNPNPQIMNPNP
+443 PQMMNPQ
-458 QIMNPNPQMI
+458 
-468 NPNPQMMNPHQMVQQ
+468 QMVQQ
-483 QLQQQLL
+483 QLQEQLM
-490 NQQKGG
+490 NQQKGSQM
-496 KIKVEPKLPV
+496 KVEPKLPV

-637 ESKPEPQKQIQNINN
+637 ESKPDPQKQIQNIFCIIIAEKNYR
-652 NAPKKKVN
+652 
-660 LFDPLGG
+660 L
-667 DPVQEVKHIPSKSVV
+667 VK
-682 GNPLP
+682 
-687 KKKNTFSIFEEE
+687 SI
-699 EESNDKKIEVNP
+699 
-711 SNPIIQKEPP
+711 Q
-721 KQKKGLLFGDDEE
+721 
-734 EVPKEKPVIKEPEK
+734 
-748 EKPKVEMFP
+748 
-757 QRKKT
+757 
-762 EPEKKL
+762 
-768 NAFEKML
+768 
-775 EQKKQEELENQ
+775 
-786 KKKDEVQIKKVDFN
+786 
-800 SRLSDIQNVII
+800 
-811 LLIIYI
+811 
-817 VVIR
+817 

>member
-21 ETALINKIQSFTN
+21 EKALINKIQSFTN

-74 KFIEHVIDENEP
+74 KFIEHVIDEDEP
-86 LNGNTNTEEEPKILT
+86 LKDNTNTEEEPKILT

-142 DSASVAS
+142 DTASVAS

-171 KDFMMTEYVG
+171 KDFMTTEYVG
-181 LVQEEK
+181 LVPEEK

-229 QYIQPQYNYQ
+229 QYMQQQDNNQ

-262 IPVPPPMNLKVPKSQ
+262 IPVPPPMNLKVPKTQ

-285 NQNQMMNPAQQNN
+285 NQKQMMNPVQQKP
-298 QAPIKNE
+298 PIQNE

-310 RTMLMKQM
+310 RTMLMRQM

-324 QPQNNMF
+324 QPQNNMS
-331 NENEVQQNNSQYV
+331 NDNEVQQNNSQYV
-344 NARPVENTLF
+344 NARPVENNLF
-354 QSKTIVQNQMPNRVM
+354 QSKTMVQNQMPNRVM
-369 RTGTVYNNGKREVR
+369 RTGTVYNNGKKEVR

-405 DPTMRSRTIVDKNR
+405 DPTMRSKTIVDKNKFR
-419 FKQKPQM
+419 QKP
-426 NPNPQMMNPNP
+426 PMMNPNP

-443 PQMMNPNPQIMNPNP
+443 PQMIR
-458 QIMNPNPQMI
+458 
-468 NPNPQMMNPHQMVQQ
+468 PNPQMMNPQQMVQQ
-483 QLQQQLL
+483 QLQEQLM
-490 NQQKGG
+490 NQQKGSQM
-496 KIKVEPKLPV
+496 KVEPKLPV

-521 DVPNNIPLKQTKN
+521 DVPNNIPMKQPKTA
-534 TNTKK
+534 NTKK
-539 LGANLAKIFDDDE
+539 LGANLAKIFGDDE
-552 EEEEDN
+552 EEEEEN

-564 EEKTKNLAEKL
+564 EEKTKNIAEKL

-596 FEEEEDQKIPIKKE
+596 FEEEEDKKLPIKKE
-610 EIKKPEKVI
+610 EIKKPEKGI

-630 DIKAPIK
+630 DVKPPVK
-637 ESKPEPQKQIQNINN
+637 EIKPEPQKQIQNVNS

-667 DPVQEVKHIPSKSVV
+667 DPVQEVRHAPSKSVV
-682 GNPLP
+682 GNVPLP

-699 EESNDKKIEVNP
+699 EESNDKPIEVKP
-711 SNPIIQKEPP
+711 SNPIVQKEPP
-721 KQKKGLLFGDDEE
+721 KQKRGLLFGDEE
-734 EVPKEKPVIKEPEK
+734 EELPKEKPVIKEPEK
-748 EKPKVEMFP
+748 EIKPKVEMFP

-775 EQKKQEELENQ
+775 EQKKQDELEKQ

-800 SRLSDIQNVII
+800 SRISGLQNVTI

-817 VVIR
+817 

>member
-21 ETALINKIQSFTN
+21 EKALINKIQSFTN

-74 KFIEHVIDENEP
+74 KFIEHVIDEDEP
-86 LNGNTNTEEEPKILT
+86 LKDNTNTEEEPKILT

-149 SRLLGNQITHFK
+149 SRLLGNQISHFK

-171 KDFMMTEYVG
+171 KDFMTTEYVG
-181 LVQEEK
+181 LVPEEK

-229 QYIQPQYNYQ
+229 QYMQQQYN
-239 QPPQYNYQQPQ
+239 NQQPQ

-262 IPVPPPMNLKVPKSQ
+262 IPVPPPMNLKVPKTQ

-285 NQNQMMNPAQQNN
+285 NQKQMMNPVQQKP
-298 QAPIKNE
+298 PIQNE

-310 RTMLMKQM
+310 RTMLMRQM

-324 QPQNNMF
+324 QPQNNMS
-331 NENEVQQNNSQYV
+331 NDNEVQQNNSQYV
-344 NARPVENTLF
+344 NARPVENNLF
-354 QSKTIVQNQMPNRVM
+354 QSKTMVQNQMPNRVM
-369 RTGTVYNNGKREVR
+369 RTGTVYNNGKKEVR

-405 DPTMRSRTIVDKNR
+405 DPTMRSKTIVDKNK
-419 FKQKPQM
+419 FSQKP
-426 NPNPQMMNPNP
+426 PMMNPNP

-443 PQMMNPNPQIMNPNP
+443 PQMIR
-458 QIMNPNPQMI
+458 
-468 NPNPQMMNPHQMVQQ
+468 PNPQMMNPQQMVQQ
-483 QLQQQLL
+483 QLQEQLM
-490 NQQKGG
+490 NQQKGSQM
-496 KIKVEPKLPV
+496 KVEPKLPV

-521 DVPNNIPLKQTKN
+521 DVPNNIPMKQPKTA
-534 TNTKK
+534 NTKK
-539 LGANLAKIFDDDE
+539 LGANLAKIFGDDE
-552 EEEEDN
+552 EEEEEN

-564 EEKTKNLAEKL
+564 EEKTKNIAEKL

-596 FEEEEDQKIPIKKE
+596 FEEEEDKKLPIKKE
-610 EIKKPEKVI
+610 EIKKPEKGI

-630 DIKAPIK
+630 DVKPPVK
-637 ESKPEPQKQIQNINN
+637 EIKPEPQKQIQNVNS

-667 DPVQEVKHIPSKSVV
+667 DPVQEVRHAPSKSVV
-682 GNPLP
+682 GNVPLP

-699 EESNDKKIEVNP
+699 EESNDKPIEVKP
-711 SNPIIQKEPP
+711 SNPIVQKEPP
-721 KQKKGLLFGDDEE
+721 KQKRGLLFGDEE
-734 EVPKEKPVIKEPEK
+734 EELPKEKPVIKEPEK
-748 EKPKVEMFP
+748 EIKPKVEMFP

-775 EQKKQEELENQ
+775 EQKKQDELEKQ

-800 SRLSDIQNVII
+800 SRISGLQNVTI

-817 VVIR
+817 

>member
-74 KFIEHVIDENEP
+74 KFIEHVIDEDEP
-86 LNGNTNTEEEPKILT
+86 LKDNTNTEEEPKILT

-171 KDFMMTEYVG
+171 KDFMTTEYVG
-181 LVQEEK
+181 LVPEEK

-229 QYIQPQYNYQ
+229 QSMQQQDNNQ

-262 IPVPPPMNLKVPKSQ
+262 IPVPPPMNLKVPKTQ

-285 NQNQMMNPAQQNN
+285 NQKQMMNPVQQN
-298 QAPIKNE
+298 APIQNE

-310 RTMLMKQM
+310 RTMLMRQM

-324 QPQNNMF
+324 QPQNNMS
-331 NENEVQQNNSQYV
+331 NDNEVQQNNSQYV
-344 NARPVENTLF
+344 NARPVENNLF
-354 QSKTIVQNQMPNRVM
+354 QSKTMVQNQMPNRVM
-369 RTGTVYNNGKREVR
+369 RTGTVYNNGKKEVR

-405 DPTMRSRTIVDKNR
+405 DPTMRSKTIVDKNKFR
-419 FKQKPQM
+419 QKP
-426 NPNPQMMNPNP
+426 PMMNPNP

-443 PQMMNPNPQIMNPNP
+443 PQMMNPQ
-458 QIMNPNPQMI
+458 
-468 NPNPQMMNPHQMVQQ
+468 QMVQQ
-483 QLQQQLL
+483 QLQEQLM
-490 NQQKGG
+490 NQQKGSQM
-496 KIKVEPKLPV
+496 KVEPKLPV

-521 DVPNNIPLKQTKN
+521 DVPNNIPMKQPKTA
-534 TNTKK
+534 NTKK
-539 LGANLAKIFDDDE
+539 LGANLAKIFGDDE
-552 EEEEDN
+552 EEEEEN

-564 EEKTKNLAEKL
+564 EEKTKNIAEKL

-596 FEEEEDQKIPIKKE
+596 FEEEEDKKLPIKKE
-610 EIKKPEKVI
+610 EIKKPEKGI

-630 DIKAPIK
+630 DVKPPVK
-637 ESKPEPQKQIQNINN
+637 EIKPEPQKQIQNVNS

-667 DPVQEVKHIPSKSVV
+667 DPVQEVRHAPSKSVV
-682 GNPLP
+682 GNVPLP

-699 EESNDKKIEVNP
+699 EESNDKPIEVKP
-711 SNPIIQKEPP
+711 SNPIVQKESP
-721 KQKKGLLFGDDEE
+721 KQKRGLLFGDEE
-734 EVPKEKPVIKEPEK
+734 EELPKEKPVIKEPEK
-748 EKPKVEMFP
+748 EIKPKVEMFP

-775 EQKKQEELENQ
+775 EQKKQDELEKQ

-800 SRLSDIQNVII
+800 SRISGLQNVTI

-817 VVIR
+817 

>member
-74 KFIEHVIDENEP
+74 KFIEHVIDEDEP
-86 LNGNTNTEEEPKILT
+86 LKDNTNTEEEPKILT

-142 DSASVAS
+142 DTASVAS

-181 LVQEEK
+181 LVPEEK

-229 QYIQPQYNYQ
+229 QYMQQQDNNQ

-262 IPVPPPMNLKVPKSQ
+262 IPVPPPMNLKVPKTQ

-285 NQNQMMNPAQQNN
+285 NQKQMMNPVQQKP
-298 QAPIKNE
+298 PIQNE

-310 RTMLMKQM
+310 RTMLMRQM

-324 QPQNNMF
+324 QPQNNMS
-331 NENEVQQNNSQYV
+331 NDNEVQQNNSQYV
-344 NARPVENTLF
+344 NARPVENNLF
-354 QSKTIVQNQMPNRVM
+354 QSKTMVQNQMPNRVM
-369 RTGTVYNNGKREVR
+369 RTGTVYNNGKKEVR

-405 DPTMRSRTIVDKNR
+405 DPTMRSKTIVDKNKFR
-419 FKQKPQM
+419 QKP
-426 NPNPQMMNPNP
+426 PMMNPNP

-443 PQMMNPNPQIMNPNP
+443 PQMMNPQ
-458 QIMNPNPQMI
+458 
-468 NPNPQMMNPHQMVQQ
+468 QMVQQ
-483 QLQQQLL
+483 QLQEQLM
-490 NQQKGG
+490 NQQKGSQM
-496 KIKVEPKLPV
+496 KVEPKLPV

-521 DVPNNIPLKQTKN
+521 DVPNNIPMKQPKTA
-534 TNTKK
+534 NTKK
-539 LGANLAKIFDDDE
+539 LGANLAKIFGDDE
-552 EEEEDN
+552 EEEEEH

-564 EEKTKNLAEKL
+564 EEKTKNIAEKL

-596 FEEEEDQKIPIKKE
+596 FEEEEDKKLPIKKE
-610 EIKKPEKVI
+610 EIKKPEKGI

-630 DIKAPIK
+630 DVKPPVK
-637 ESKPEPQKQIQNINN
+637 EIKPEPQKQIQNVNS

-667 DPVQEVKHIPSKSVV
+667 DPVQEVRHAPSKSVV
-682 GNPLP
+682 GNVPLP

-699 EESNDKKIEVNP
+699 EESNDKPIEVKP
-711 SNPIIQKEPP
+711 SNPIVQKEPP
-721 KQKKGLLFGDDEE
+721 KQKRGLLFGDEE
-734 EVPKEKPVIKEPEK
+734 EELPKEKPVIKEPEK
-748 EKPKVEMFP
+748 EIKPKVEMFP

-775 EQKKQEELENQ
+775 EQKKQDELEKQ

-800 SRLSDIQNVII
+800 SRISGLQNVTI

-817 VVIR
+817 

>member
-21 ETALINKIQSFTN
+21 EAALINKIQSFTN

-74 KFIEHVIDENEP
+74 KFIEHVIDEDEP
-86 LNGNTNTEEEPKILT
+86 LKDNTNTEEEPKILT

-181 LVQEEK
+181 LVPEEK

-229 QYIQPQYNYQ
+229 QSMQQQDNNQ
-239 QPPQYNYQQPQ
+239 QPPQDNYQQPQ

-262 IPVPPPMNLKVPKSQ
+262 IPVPPPMNLKVPKTQ

-285 NQNQMMNPAQQNN
+285 NQKQMMNPVQQKP
-298 QAPIKNE
+298 PIQNE

-310 RTMLMKQM
+310 RTMLMRQM

-324 QPQNNMF
+324 QPQNNMS
-331 NENEVQQNNSQYV
+331 NDNEVQQNNSQYV
-344 NARPVENTLF
+344 NARLVENNLF
-354 QSKTIVQNQMPNRVM
+354 QSKTMVQNQMPNRVM
-369 RTGTVYNNGKREVR
+369 RTGTVYNNGKKEVR

-405 DPTMRSRTIVDKNR
+405 DPTMRSKTIVDKNKFR
-419 FKQKPQM
+419 QKPPMM

-443 PQMMNPNPQIMNPNP
+443 PQMMNPQ
-458 QIMNPNPQMI
+458 
-468 NPNPQMMNPHQMVQQ
+468 QMVQQ
-483 QLQQQLL
+483 QLQEQLM
-490 NQQKGG
+490 NQQKGSQM
-496 KIKVEPKLPV
+496 KVEPKLPV

-521 DVPNNIPLKQTKN
+521 DVPNNIPMKQPKTA
-534 TNTKK
+534 NTKK
-539 LGANLAKIFDDDE
+539 LGANLAKIFGDDE
-552 EEEEDN
+552 EEEEEN

-564 EEKTKNLAEKL
+564 EEKTKNIAEKL

-596 FEEEEDQKIPIKKE
+596 FEEEEDKKLPIKKE
-610 EIKKPEKVI
+610 EIKKPEKGI

-630 DIKAPIK
+630 DVKPPVK
-637 ESKPEPQKQIQNINN
+637 EIKPEPQKQIQNVNS

-667 DPVQEVKHIPSKSVV
+667 DPVQEVRHAPSKSVV
-682 GNPLP
+682 GNVPLP

-699 EESNDKKIEVNP
+699 EESNDKPIEVKP
-711 SNPIIQKEPP
+711 SNPIVQKEPP
-721 KQKKGLLFGDDEE
+721 KQKRGLLFGDEE
-734 EVPKEKPVIKEPEK
+734 EELPKEKPVIKEPEK
-748 EKPKVEMFP
+748 EIKPKVEMFP

-775 EQKKQEELENQ
+775 EQKKQDELEKQ

-800 SRLSDIQNVII
+800 SRISGLQNVTI

-817 VVIR
+817 

>member
-74 KFIEHVIDENEP
+74 KFIEHVIDEDEP
-86 LNGNTNTEEEPKILT
+86 LKDNTNTEEEPKILT

-142 DSASVAS
+142 DTASVAS

-171 KDFMMTEYVG
+171 KDFMTTEYVG
-181 LVQEEK
+181 LVPEEK

-229 QYIQPQYNYQ
+229 QYMQQQDNNQ

-262 IPVPPPMNLKVPKSQ
+262 IPVPPPMNLKVPKTQ

-285 NQNQMMNPAQQNN
+285 NQKQMMNPVQQKP
-298 QAPIKNE
+298 PIQNE

-310 RTMLMKQM
+310 RTMLMRQM

-324 QPQNNMF
+324 QPQNNMS
-331 NENEVQQNNSQYV
+331 NDNEVQQNNSQYV
-344 NARPVENTLF
+344 NARPVENNLF
-354 QSKTIVQNQMPNRVM
+354 QSKTMVQNQMPNRVM
-369 RTGTVYNNGKREVR
+369 RTGTVYNNGKKEVR

-405 DPTMRSRTIVDKNR
+405 DPTMRSKTIVDKNKFR
-419 FKQKPQM
+419 QKP
-426 NPNPQMMNPNP
+426 PMMNPNP

-443 PQMMNPNPQIMNPNP
+443 PQMMNPQ
-458 QIMNPNPQMI
+458 
-468 NPNPQMMNPHQMVQQ
+468 QMVQQ
-483 QLQQQLL
+483 QLQEQLM
-490 NQQKGG
+490 NQQKGSQM
-496 KIKVEPKLPV
+496 KVEPKLPV

-521 DVPNNIPLKQTKN
+521 DVPNNIPMKQPKTA
-534 TNTKK
+534 NTKK
-539 LGANLAKIFDDDE
+539 LGANLAKIFGDDE
-552 EEEEDN
+552 EEEEEN

-564 EEKTKNLAEKL
+564 EEKTKNIAEKL

-596 FEEEEDQKIPIKKE
+596 FEEEEDKKLPIKKE
-610 EIKKPEKVI
+610 EIKKPEKGI

-630 DIKAPIK
+630 DVKPPVK
-637 ESKPEPQKQIQNINN
+637 EIKPEPQKQIQNVNS

-667 DPVQEVKHIPSKSVV
+667 DPVQEVRHAPSKSVV
-682 GNPLP
+682 GNVPLP

-699 EESNDKKIEVNP
+699 EESNDKPIEVKP
-711 SNPIIQKEPP
+711 SNPIVQKEPP
-721 KQKKGLLFGDDEE
+721 KQKRGLLFGDEE
-734 EVPKEKPVIKEPEK
+734 EELPKEKPVIKEPEK
-748 EKPKVEMFP
+748 EIKPKVEMFP

-775 EQKKQEELENQ
+775 EQKKQDELEKQ

-800 SRLSDIQNVII
+800 SRISGLQNVTI

-817 VVIR
+817 

>member
-21 ETALINKIQSFTN
+21 EKALINKIQSFTN

-74 KFIEHVIDENEP
+74 KFIEHVIDEDEP
-86 LNGNTNTEEEPKILT
+86 LKDNTNTEEEPKILT

-142 DSASVAS
+142 DTASVAS

-181 LVQEEK
+181 LVPEEK

-229 QYIQPQYNYQ
+229 QYMQQQDNNQ

-262 IPVPPPMNLKVPKSQ
+262 IPVPPPMNLKVPKTQ

-285 NQNQMMNPAQQNN
+285 NQKQMMNPVQQKP
-298 QAPIKNE
+298 PIQNE

-310 RTMLMKQM
+310 RTMLMRQM

-324 QPQNNMF
+324 QPQNNMS
-331 NENEVQQNNSQYV
+331 NDNEVQQNNSQYV
-344 NARPVENTLF
+344 NARLVENNLF
-354 QSKTIVQNQMPNRVM
+354 QSKTMVQNQMPNRVM
-369 RTGTVYNNGKREVR
+369 RTGTVYNNGKKEVR

-405 DPTMRSRTIVDKNR
+405 DPTMRSKTIVDKNKFR
-419 FKQKPQM
+419 QKP
-426 NPNPQMMNPNP
+426 PMMNPNP

-443 PQMMNPNPQIMNPNP
+443 PQMMNPQ
-458 QIMNPNPQMI
+458 
-468 NPNPQMMNPHQMVQQ
+468 QMVQQ
-483 QLQQQLL
+483 QLQEQLM
-490 NQQKGG
+490 NQQKGSQM
-496 KIKVEPKLPV
+496 KVEPKLPV

-521 DVPNNIPLKQTKN
+521 DVPNNIPMKQPKTA
-534 TNTKK
+534 NTKK
-539 LGANLAKIFDDDE
+539 LGANLAKIFGDDE
-552 EEEEDN
+552 EEEEEN

-564 EEKTKNLAEKL
+564 EEKTKNIAEKL

-596 FEEEEDQKIPIKKE
+596 FEEEEDKKLPIKKE
-610 EIKKPEKVI
+610 EIKKPEKGI

-630 DIKAPIK
+630 DVKPPVK
-637 ESKPEPQKQIQNINN
+637 EIKPEPQKQIQNVNS

-667 DPVQEVKHIPSKSVV
+667 DPVQEVRHAPSKSVV
-682 GNPLP
+682 GNVPLP

-699 EESNDKKIEVNP
+699 EESNDKPIEVKP
-711 SNPIIQKEPP
+711 SNPIVQKEPP
-721 KQKKGLLFGDDEE
+721 KQKRGLLFGDEE
-734 EVPKEKPVIKEPEK
+734 EELPKEKPVIKEPEK
-748 EKPKVEMFP
+748 EIKPKVEMFP

-775 EQKKQEELENQ
+775 EQKKQDELEKQ

-800 SRLSDIQNVII
+800 SRISGLQNVTI

-817 VVIR
+817 

>member
-74 KFIEHVIDENEP
+74 KFIEHVIDEDEP
-86 LNGNTNTEEEPKILT
+86 LKDNTNTEEEPKILT

-171 KDFMMTEYVG
+171 KDFMTTEYVG
-181 LVQEEK
+181 LVPEEK

-229 QYIQPQYNYQ
+229 QYMQQQYNNQ
-239 QPPQYNYQQPQ
+239 QPPQDNYQQPQ

-262 IPVPPPMNLKVPKSQ
+262 IPVPPPMNLKVPKTQ

-285 NQNQMMNPAQQNN
+285 NQKQMMNPVQQKP
-298 QAPIKNE
+298 PIQNE
-305 QPADV
+305 QPADI
-310 RTMLMKQM
+310 RTMLMRQM

-331 NENEVQQNNSQYV
+331 NDNEVQQNNSQYV
-344 NARPVENTLF
+344 NARPVENNLF
-354 QSKTIVQNQMPNRVM
+354 QSKTMVQNQMPNRVM
-369 RTGTVYNNGKREVR
+369 RTGTVYNNGKKEVR

-405 DPTMRSRTIVDKNR
+405 DPTMRSKTIVDKNK
-419 FKQKPQM
+419 FSQKP
-426 NPNPQMMNPNP
+426 PMMNPNP

-458 QIMNPNPQMI
+458 Q
-468 NPNPQMMNPHQMVQQ
+468 MMNPQQMVQQ
-483 QLQQQLL
+483 QLQEQLM
-490 NQQKGG
+490 NQQKGSQM
-496 KIKVEPKLPV
+496 KVEPKLPV

-521 DVPNNIPLKQTKN
+521 DVPNNIPMKQPKTA
-534 TNTKK
+534 NTKK
-539 LGANLAKIFDDDE
+539 LGANLAKIFGDDE
-552 EEEEDN
+552 EEEEEN

-564 EEKTKNLAEKL
+564 EEKTKNIAEKL

-596 FEEEEDQKIPIKKE
+596 FEEEEDKKLPIKKE
-610 EIKKPEKVI
+610 EIKKPEKGI

-630 DIKAPIK
+630 DVKPPVK
-637 ESKPEPQKQIQNINN
+637 EIKPEPQKQIQNVNS

-667 DPVQEVKHIPSKSVV
+667 DPVQEVRHAPSKSVV
-682 GNPLP
+682 GNVPLP

-699 EESNDKKIEVNP
+699 EESNDKPIEVKP
-711 SNPIIQKEPP
+711 SNPIVQKEPP
-721 KQKKGLLFGDDEE
+721 KQKRGLLFGDEE
-734 EVPKEKPVIKEPEK
+734 EELPKEKPVIKEPEK
-748 EKPKVEMFP
+748 EIKPKVEMFP

-775 EQKKQEELENQ
+775 EQKKQDELEKQ

-800 SRLSDIQNVII
+800 SRISGLQNVTI

-817 VVIR
+817 

>member
-74 KFIEHVIDENEP
+74 KFIEHVIDEDEP
-86 LNGNTNTEEEPKILT
+86 LKDNTNTEEEPKILT

-181 LVQEEK
+181 LVPEEK

-229 QYIQPQYNYQ
+229 QYMQQQDNNQ

-262 IPVPPPMNLKVPKSQ
+262 IPVPPPMNLKVPKTQ

-285 NQNQMMNPAQQNN
+285 NQKQMMNPVQQKP
-298 QAPIKNE
+298 PIQNE

-310 RTMLMKQM
+310 RTMLMRQM

-324 QPQNNMF
+324 QPQNNMS
-331 NENEVQQNNSQYV
+331 NDNEVQQNNSQYV
-344 NARPVENTLF
+344 NARPVENNLF
-354 QSKTIVQNQMPNRVM
+354 QSKTMVQNQMPNRVM
-369 RTGTVYNNGKREVR
+369 RTGTVYNNGKKEVR

-405 DPTMRSRTIVDKNR
+405 DPTMRSKTIVDKNKFR
-419 FKQKPQM
+419 QKP
-426 NPNPQMMNPNP
+426 PMMNPNP

-443 PQMMNPNPQIMNPNP
+443 PQMMNPQ
-458 QIMNPNPQMI
+458 
-468 NPNPQMMNPHQMVQQ
+468 QMVQQ
-483 QLQQQLL
+483 QLQEQLM
-490 NQQKGG
+490 NQQKGSQM
-496 KIKVEPKLPV
+496 KVEPKLPV

-521 DVPNNIPLKQTKN
+521 DVPNNIPMKQPKTA
-534 TNTKK
+534 NTKK
-539 LGANLAKIFDDDE
+539 LGANLAKIFGDDE
-552 EEEEDN
+552 EEEEEN

-564 EEKTKNLAEKL
+564 EEKTKNIAEKL

-596 FEEEEDQKIPIKKE
+596 FEEEEDKKLPIKKE
-610 EIKKPEKVI
+610 EIKKPEKGI

-630 DIKAPIK
+630 DVKPPVK
-637 ESKPEPQKQIQNINN
+637 EIKPEPQKQIQNVNS

-667 DPVQEVKHIPSKSVV
+667 DPVQEVRHAPSKSVV
-682 GNPLP
+682 GNVPLP

-699 EESNDKKIEVNP
+699 EESNDKPIEVKP
-711 SNPIIQKEPP
+711 SNPIVQKEPP
-721 KQKKGLLFGDDEE
+721 KQKRGLLFGDEE
-734 EVPKEKPVIKEPEK
+734 EELPKEKPVIKEPEK
-748 EKPKVEMFP
+748 EIKPKVEMFP

-775 EQKKQEELENQ
+775 EQKKQDELEKQ

-800 SRLSDIQNVII
+800 SRISGLQNVTI

-817 VVIR
+817 

>member
-21 ETALINKIQSFTN
+21 EKALINKIQSFTN

-74 KFIEHVIDENEP
+74 KFIEHVIDEDEP
-86 LNGNTNTEEEPKILT
+86 LKDNTNTEEEPKILT

-181 LVQEEK
+181 LVPEEK

-229 QYIQPQYNYQ
+229 QYMQQQDNNQ
-239 QPPQYNYQQPQ
+239 QPPQDNYQQPQ

-262 IPVPPPMNLKVPKSQ
+262 IPVPPPMNLKVPKTQ

-285 NQNQMMNPAQQNN
+285 NQKQMMNPVQQKP
-298 QAPIKNE
+298 PIQNE

-310 RTMLMKQM
+310 RTMLMRQM

-324 QPQNNMF
+324 QPQNNMS
-331 NENEVQQNNSQYV
+331 NDNEVQQNNSQYV
-344 NARPVENTLF
+344 NAKLVENNLF
-354 QSKTIVQNQMPNRVM
+354 QSKTMVQNQMPNRVM
-369 RTGTVYNNGKREVR
+369 RTGTVYNNGKKEVR

-405 DPTMRSRTIVDKNR
+405 DPTMRSKTIVDKNKFR
-419 FKQKPQM
+419 QKP
-426 NPNPQMMNPNP
+426 PMMNPNP

-443 PQMMNPNPQIMNPNP
+443 PQMMNPQ
-458 QIMNPNPQMI
+458 
-468 NPNPQMMNPHQMVQQ
+468 QMVQQ
-483 QLQQQLL
+483 QLQEQLM
-490 NQQKGG
+490 NQQKGSQM
-496 KIKVEPKLPV
+496 KVEPKLPV

-521 DVPNNIPLKQTKN
+521 DVPNNIPMKQPKTA
-534 TNTKK
+534 NTKK
-539 LGANLAKIFDDDE
+539 LGANLAKIFGDDE
-552 EEEEDN
+552 EEEEEN

-564 EEKTKNLAEKL
+564 EEKTKNIAEKL

-596 FEEEEDQKIPIKKE
+596 FEEEEDKKLPIKKE
-610 EIKKPEKVI
+610 EIKKPEKGI

-630 DIKAPIK
+630 DVKPPVK
-637 ESKPEPQKQIQNINN
+637 EIKPEPQKQIQNVNS

-667 DPVQEVKHIPSKSVV
+667 DPVQEVRHAPSKSVV
-682 GNPLP
+682 GNVPLP

-699 EESNDKKIEVNP
+699 EESNDKPIEVKP
-711 SNPIIQKEPP
+711 SNPIVQKEPP
-721 KQKKGLLFGDDEE
+721 KQKRGLLFGDEE
-734 EVPKEKPVIKEPEK
+734 EELPKEKPVIKEPEK
-748 EKPKVEMFP
+748 EIKPKVEMFP

-775 EQKKQEELENQ
+775 EQKKQDELEKQ

-800 SRLSDIQNVII
+800 SRISGLQNVTI

-817 VVIR
+817 

>member
-74 KFIEHVIDENEP
+74 KFIEHVIDEDEP
-86 LNGNTNTEEEPKILT
+86 LKDNTNTEEEPKILT

-142 DSASVAS
+142 DTASVAS

-171 KDFMMTEYVG
+171 KDFMTTEYVG
-181 LVQEEK
+181 LVPEEK

-229 QYIQPQYNYQ
+229 QYMQQQDNNQ

-262 IPVPPPMNLKVPKSQ
+262 IPVPPPMNLKVPKTQ

-285 NQNQMMNPAQQNN
+285 NQKQMMNPVQQKP
-298 QAPIKNE
+298 PIQNE

-310 RTMLMKQM
+310 RTMLMRQM

-331 NENEVQQNNSQYV
+331 NDNEVQQNNSQYV
-344 NARPVENTLF
+344 NARPVENNLF
-354 QSKTIVQNQMPNRVM
+354 QSKTMVQNQMPNRVM
-369 RTGTVYNNGKREVR
+369 RTGTVYNNGKKEVR

-405 DPTMRSRTIVDKNR
+405 DPTMRSKTIVDKNKFR
-419 FKQKPQM
+419 QKP
-426 NPNPQMMNPNP
+426 PMMNPNP

-443 PQMMNPNPQIMNPNP
+443 PQMMNPQ
-458 QIMNPNPQMI
+458 
-468 NPNPQMMNPHQMVQQ
+468 QMVQQ
-483 QLQQQLL
+483 QLQEQLM
-490 NQQKGG
+490 NQQKGSQM
-496 KIKVEPKLPV
+496 KVEPKLPV

-521 DVPNNIPLKQTKN
+521 DVPNNIPMKQPKTA
-534 TNTKK
+534 NTKK
-539 LGANLAKIFDDDE
+539 LGANLAKIFGDDE
-552 EEEEDN
+552 EEEEEN

-564 EEKTKNLAEKL
+564 EEKTKNIAEKL

-596 FEEEEDQKIPIKKE
+596 FEEEEDKKLPIKKE
-610 EIKKPEKVI
+610 EIKKPEKGI

-630 DIKAPIK
+630 DVKPPVK
-637 ESKPEPQKQIQNINN
+637 EIKPEPQKQIQNVNS

-667 DPVQEVKHIPSKSVV
+667 DPVQEVRHAPSKSVV
-682 GNPLP
+682 GNVPLP

-699 EESNDKKIEVNP
+699 EESNDKPIEVKP
-711 SNPIIQKEPP
+711 SNPIVQKEPP
-721 KQKKGLLFGDDEE
+721 KQKRGLLFGDEE
-734 EVPKEKPVIKEPEK
+734 EELPKEKPVIKEPEK
-748 EKPKVEMFP
+748 EIKPKVEMFP

-775 EQKKQEELENQ
+775 EQKKQDELEKQ

-800 SRLSDIQNVII
+800 SRISGLQNVTI

-817 VVIR
+817 

>member
-74 KFIEHVIDENEP
+74 KFIEHVIDEDEP
-86 LNGNTNTEEEPKILT
+86 LKDNTNTEEEPKILT

-171 KDFMMTEYVG
+171 KDFMTTEYVG
-181 LVQEEK
+181 LVPEEK

-229 QYIQPQYNYQ
+229 QYMQQQYNNQ
-239 QPPQYNYQQPQ
+239 QPPQDNYQQPQ

-262 IPVPPPMNLKVPKSQ
+262 IPVPPPMNLKVPKTQ

-285 NQNQMMNPAQQNN
+285 NQKQMMNPVQQKP
-298 QAPIKNE
+298 PIQNE

-310 RTMLMKQM
+310 RTMLMRQM

-324 QPQNNMF
+324 QPQNNMS
-331 NENEVQQNNSQYV
+331 NDNEVQQNNSQYV
-344 NARPVENTLF
+344 NARLVENNLF
-354 QSKTIVQNQMPNRVM
+354 QSKTMVQNQMPNRVM
-369 RTGTVYNNGKREVR
+369 RTGTVYNNGKKEVR

-405 DPTMRSRTIVDKNR
+405 DPTMRSKTIVDKNKFR
-419 FKQKPQM
+419 QKPPMM

-443 PQMMNPNPQIMNPNP
+443 PQMMNPQ
-458 QIMNPNPQMI
+458 
-468 NPNPQMMNPHQMVQQ
+468 QMVQQ
-483 QLQQQLL
+483 QLQEQLM
-490 NQQKGG
+490 NQQKGSQM
-496 KIKVEPKLPV
+496 KVEPKLPV

-521 DVPNNIPLKQTKN
+521 DVPNNIPMKQPKTA
-534 TNTKK
+534 NTKK
-539 LGANLAKIFDDDE
+539 LGANLAKIFGDDE
-552 EEEEDN
+552 EEEEEN

-564 EEKTKNLAEKL
+564 EEKTKNIAEKL

-596 FEEEEDQKIPIKKE
+596 FEEEEDKKLPIKKE
-610 EIKKPEKVI
+610 EIKKPEKGI

-630 DIKAPIK
+630 DVKPPVK
-637 ESKPEPQKQIQNINN
+637 EIKPEPQKQIQSVNS

-667 DPVQEVKHIPSKSVV
+667 DPVQEVRHAPSKSVV
-682 GNPLP
+682 GNVPLP

-699 EESNDKKIEVNP
+699 EESNDKPIEVKP
-711 SNPIIQKEPP
+711 SNPIVQKEPP
-721 KQKKGLLFGDDEE
+721 KQKRGLLFGDEE
-734 EVPKEKPVIKEPEK
+734 EELPKEKPVIKEPEK
-748 EKPKVEMFP
+748 EIKPKVEMFP

-775 EQKKQEELENQ
+775 EQKKQDELEKQ

-800 SRLSDIQNVII
+800 SRISGLQNVTI

-817 VVIR
+817 

>member
-21 ETALINKIQSFTN
+21 EKALINKIQSFTN

-74 KFIEHVIDENEP
+74 KFIEHVIDEDEP
-86 LNGNTNTEEEPKILT
+86 LKDNTNTEEEPKILT

-142 DSASVAS
+142 DTASVAS

-181 LVQEEK
+181 LVPEEK

-229 QYIQPQYNYQ
+229 QYMQQQDNNQ

-262 IPVPPPMNLKVPKSQ
+262 IPVPPPMNLKVPKTQ

-285 NQNQMMNPAQQNN
+285 NQKQMMNPVQQKP
-298 QAPIKNE
+298 PIQNE

-310 RTMLMKQM
+310 RTMLMRQM

-324 QPQNNMF
+324 QPQNNMS
-331 NENEVQQNNSQYV
+331 NDNEVQQNNSQYV
-344 NARPVENTLF
+344 NARPVENNLF
-354 QSKTIVQNQMPNRVM
+354 QSKTMVQNQMPNRVM
-369 RTGTVYNNGKREVR
+369 RTGTVYNNGKKEVR

-405 DPTMRSRTIVDKNR
+405 DPTMRSKTIVDKNKFR
-419 FKQKPQM
+419 QKP
-426 NPNPQMMNPNP
+426 PMMNPNP

-443 PQMMNPNPQIMNPNP
+443 PQMMNPQ
-458 QIMNPNPQMI
+458 
-468 NPNPQMMNPHQMVQQ
+468 QMVQQ
-483 QLQQQLL
+483 QLQEQLM
-490 NQQKGG
+490 NQQKGSQM
-496 KIKVEPKLPV
+496 KVEPKLPV

-521 DVPNNIPLKQTKN
+521 DVPNNIPMKQPKTA
-534 TNTKK
+534 NTKK
-539 LGANLAKIFDDDE
+539 LGANLAKIFGDDE
-552 EEEEDN
+552 EEEEEN

-564 EEKTKNLAEKL
+564 EEKTKNIAEKL

-596 FEEEEDQKIPIKKE
+596 FEEEEDKKLPIKKE
-610 EIKKPEKVI
+610 EIKKPEKGI

-630 DIKAPIK
+630 DVKPPVK
-637 ESKPEPQKQIQNINN
+637 EIKPEPQKQIQNVNS

-667 DPVQEVKHIPSKSVV
+667 DPVQEVRHAPSKSVV
-682 GNPLP
+682 GNVPLP

-699 EESNDKKIEVNP
+699 EESNDKPIEVKP
-711 SNPIIQKEPP
+711 SNPIVQKEPP
-721 KQKKGLLFGDDEE
+721 KQKRGLLFGDEE
-734 EVPKEKPVIKEPEK
+734 EELPKEKPVIKEPEK
-748 EKPKVEMFP
+748 EIKPKVEMFP

-775 EQKKQEELENQ
+775 EQKKQDELEKQ

-800 SRLSDIQNVII
+800 SRISGLQNVTI

-817 VVIR
+817 

>member
-74 KFIEHVIDENEP
+74 KFIEHVIDEDEP
-86 LNGNTNTEEEPKILT
+86 LKDNTNTEEEPKILT
-101 AEERNNYQV
+101 AEEKNNYQV

-142 DSASVAS
+142 DTASVAS

-181 LVQEEK
+181 LVPEEK

-229 QYIQPQYNYQ
+229 QYMQQQYNNQ
-239 QPPQYNYQQPQ
+239 QPPQDNYQQPQ

-262 IPVPPPMNLKVPKSQ
+262 IPVPPPMNLKVPKTQ

-285 NQNQMMNPAQQNN
+285 NQKQMMNPVQQKP
-298 QAPIKNE
+298 PIQNE

-310 RTMLMKQM
+310 RTMLMRQM

-324 QPQNNMF
+324 QPQNNMS
-331 NENEVQQNNSQYV
+331 NDNEVQQNNSQYV
-344 NARPVENTLF
+344 NARLVENNLF
-354 QSKTIVQNQMPNRVM
+354 QSKTMVQNQMPNRVM
-369 RTGTVYNNGKREVR
+369 RTGTVYNNGKKEVR

-405 DPTMRSRTIVDKNR
+405 DPTMRSKTIVDKNKFR
-419 FKQKPQM
+419 QKP
-426 NPNPQMMNPNP
+426 PMMNPNP

-443 PQMMNPNPQIMNPNP
+443 PQMMNPQ
-458 QIMNPNPQMI
+458 
-468 NPNPQMMNPHQMVQQ
+468 QMVQQ
-483 QLQQQLL
+483 QLQEQLM
-490 NQQKGG
+490 NQQKGSQM
-496 KIKVEPKLPV
+496 KVEPKLPV

-521 DVPNNIPLKQTKN
+521 DVPNNIPMKQPKTA
-534 TNTKK
+534 NTKK
-539 LGANLAKIFDDDE
+539 LGANLAKIFGDDE
-552 EEEEDN
+552 EEEEEN

-564 EEKTKNLAEKL
+564 EEKTKNIAEKL

-596 FEEEEDQKIPIKKE
+596 FEEEEDKKLPIKKE
-610 EIKKPEKVI
+610 EIKKPEKGI

-630 DIKAPIK
+630 DVKPPVK
-637 ESKPEPQKQIQNINN
+637 EIKPEPQKQIQNVNS

-667 DPVQEVKHIPSKSVV
+667 DPVQEVRHAPSKSVV
-682 GNPLP
+682 GNVPLP

-699 EESNDKKIEVNP
+699 EESNDKPIEVKP
-711 SNPIIQKEPP
+711 SNPIVQKEPP
-721 KQKKGLLFGDDEE
+721 KQKRGLLFGDEE
-734 EVPKEKPVIKEPEK
+734 EELPKEKPVIKEPEK
-748 EKPKVEMFP
+748 EIKPKVEMFP

-775 EQKKQEELENQ
+775 EQKKQDELEKQ

-800 SRLSDIQNVII
+800 SRISGLQNVTI
-811 LLIIYI
+811 LLIIYSYYQ
-817 VVIR
+817 VD

>member
-74 KFIEHVIDENEP
+74 KFIEHVIDEDEP
-86 LNGNTNTEEEPKILT
+86 LKDNTNTEEEPKILT

-181 LVQEEK
+181 LVPEEK

-229 QYIQPQYNYQ
+229 QYMQQQYNNQ
-239 QPPQYNYQQPQ
+239 QPPQDNYQQPQ

-262 IPVPPPMNLKVPKSQ
+262 IPVPPPMNLKVPKTQ

-285 NQNQMMNPAQQNN
+285 NQKQMMNPVQQKP
-298 QAPIKNE
+298 PIQNE

-310 RTMLMKQM
+310 RTMLMRQM

-324 QPQNNMF
+324 QPQNNMS
-331 NENEVQQNNSQYV
+331 NDNEVQQNNSQYV
-344 NARPVENTLF
+344 NARLVENNLF
-354 QSKTIVQNQMPNRVM
+354 QSKTMVQNQMPNRVM
-369 RTGTVYNNGKREVR
+369 RTGTVYNNGKKEVR

-405 DPTMRSRTIVDKNR
+405 DPTMRSKTIVDKNKFR
-419 FKQKPQM
+419 QKP
-426 NPNPQMMNPNP
+426 PMMNPNP

-443 PQMMNPNPQIMNPNP
+443 PQMIR
-458 QIMNPNPQMI
+458 
-468 NPNPQMMNPHQMVQQ
+468 PNPQMMNPQQMVQQ
-483 QLQQQLL
+483 QLQEQLM
-490 NQQKGG
+490 NQQKGSQM
-496 KIKVEPKLPV
+496 KVEPKLPV

-521 DVPNNIPLKQTKN
+521 DVPNNIPMKQPKTA
-534 TNTKK
+534 NTKK
-539 LGANLAKIFDDDE
+539 LGANLAKIFGDDE
-552 EEEEDN
+552 EEEEEN

-564 EEKTKNLAEKL
+564 EEKTKNIAEKL

-596 FEEEEDQKIPIKKE
+596 FEEEEDKKLPIKKE
-610 EIKKPEKVI
+610 EIKKPEKGI

-630 DIKAPIK
+630 DVKPPVK
-637 ESKPEPQKQIQNINN
+637 EIKPEPQKQIQNVNS

-667 DPVQEVKHIPSKSVV
+667 DPVQEVRHAPSKSVV
-682 GNPLP
+682 GNVPLP

-699 EESNDKKIEVNP
+699 EESNDKPIEVKP
-711 SNPIIQKEPP
+711 SNPIVQKEPP
-721 KQKKGLLFGDDEE
+721 KQKRGLLFGDEE
-734 EVPKEKPVIKEPEK
+734 EELPKEKPVIKEPEK
-748 EKPKVEMFP
+748 EIKPKVEMFP

-775 EQKKQEELENQ
+775 EQKKQDELEKQ

-800 SRLSDIQNVII
+800 SRISGLQNVTI

-817 VVIR
+817 

>member
-74 KFIEHVIDENEP
+74 KFIEHVIDEDEP
-86 LNGNTNTEEEPKILT
+86 LKDNTNTEEEPKILT

-171 KDFMMTEYVG
+171 KDFMTTEYVG
-181 LVQEEK
+181 LVPEEK

-229 QYIQPQYNYQ
+229 QYMQQQDNNQ
-239 QPPQYNYQQPQ
+239 QPPQDNYQQPQ

-262 IPVPPPMNLKVPKSQ
+262 IPVPPPMNLKVPKTQ

-285 NQNQMMNPAQQNN
+285 NQKQMMNPVQQKP
-298 QAPIKNE
+298 PIQNE

-310 RTMLMKQM
+310 RTMLMRQM

-324 QPQNNMF
+324 QPQNNMS
-331 NENEVQQNNSQYV
+331 NDNEVQQNNSQYV
-344 NARPVENTLF
+344 NARLVENNLF
-354 QSKTIVQNQMPNRVM
+354 QSKTMVQNQMPNRVM
-369 RTGTVYNNGKREVR
+369 RTGTVYNNGKKEVR

-405 DPTMRSRTIVDKNR
+405 DPTMRSKTIVDKNKFR
-419 FKQKPQM
+419 QKP
-426 NPNPQMMNPNP
+426 PMMNPNP

-443 PQMMNPNPQIMNPNP
+443 PQMMNPQ
-458 QIMNPNPQMI
+458 
-468 NPNPQMMNPHQMVQQ
+468 QMVQQ
-483 QLQQQLL
+483 QLQEQLM
-490 NQQKGG
+490 NQQKGSQM
-496 KIKVEPKLPV
+496 KVEPKLPV

-521 DVPNNIPLKQTKN
+521 DVPNNIPMKQPKTA
-534 TNTKK
+534 NTKK
-539 LGANLAKIFDDDE
+539 LGANLAKIFGDDE
-552 EEEEDN
+552 EEEEEN

-564 EEKTKNLAEKL
+564 EEKTKNIAEKL

-596 FEEEEDQKIPIKKE
+596 FEEEEDKKLPIKKE
-610 EIKKPEKVI
+610 EIKKPEKGI

-630 DIKAPIK
+630 DVKPPVK
-637 ESKPEPQKQIQNINN
+637 EIKPEPQKQIQNVNS

-667 DPVQEVKHIPSKSVV
+667 DPVQEVRHAPSKSVV
-682 GNPLP
+682 GNVPLP

-699 EESNDKKIEVNP
+699 EESNDKPIEVKP
-711 SNPIIQKEPP
+711 SNPIVQKEPP
-721 KQKKGLLFGDDEE
+721 KQKRGLLFGDEE
-734 EVPKEKPVIKEPEK
+734 EELPKEKPVIKEPEK
-748 EKPKVEMFP
+748 EIKPKVEMFP

-775 EQKKQEELENQ
+775 EQKKQDELEKQ

-800 SRLSDIQNVII
+800 SRISGLQNVTI

-817 VVIR
+817 

>member
-74 KFIEHVIDENEP
+74 KFIEHVIDEDEP
-86 LNGNTNTEEEPKILT
+86 LKDNTNTEEEPKILT

-171 KDFMMTEYVG
+171 KDFMTTEYVG
-181 LVQEEK
+181 LVPEEK

-229 QYIQPQYNYQ
+229 QSMQQQDNNQ
-239 QPPQYNYQQPQ
+239 QPPQDNYQQPQ

-262 IPVPPPMNLKVPKSQ
+262 IPVPPPMNLKVPKTQ

-285 NQNQMMNPAQQNN
+285 NQKQMMNPVQQKP
-298 QAPIKNE
+298 PIQNE
-305 QPADV
+305 QPADI
-310 RTMLMKQM
+310 RTMLMRQM

-324 QPQNNMF
+324 QPQNNMS
-331 NENEVQQNNSQYV
+331 NDNEVQQNNSQYV
-344 NARPVENTLF
+344 NARLVENNLF
-354 QSKTIVQNQMPNRVM
+354 QSKTMVQNQMPNRVM
-369 RTGTVYNNGKREVR
+369 RTGTVYNNGKKEVR

-405 DPTMRSRTIVDKNR
+405 DPTMRSKTIVDKNKFR
-419 FKQKPQM
+419 QKP
-426 NPNPQMMNPNP
+426 PMMNPNP

-443 PQMMNPNPQIMNPNP
+443 PQMMNPQ
-458 QIMNPNPQMI
+458 
-468 NPNPQMMNPHQMVQQ
+468 QMVQQ
-483 QLQQQLL
+483 QLQEQLM
-490 NQQKGG
+490 NQQKGSQM
-496 KIKVEPKLPV
+496 KVEPKLPV

-521 DVPNNIPLKQTKN
+521 DVPNNIPMKQPKTA
-534 TNTKK
+534 NTKK
-539 LGANLAKIFDDDE
+539 LGANLAKIFGDDE
-552 EEEEDN
+552 EEEEEN

-564 EEKTKNLAEKL
+564 EEKTKNIAEKL

-596 FEEEEDQKIPIKKE
+596 FEEEEDKKLPIKKE
-610 EIKKPEKVI
+610 EIKKPEKGI

-630 DIKAPIK
+630 DVKPPVK
-637 ESKPEPQKQIQNINN
+637 EIKPEPQKQIQNVNS

-667 DPVQEVKHIPSKSVV
+667 DPVQEVRHAPSKSVV
-682 GNPLP
+682 GNVPLP

-699 EESNDKKIEVNP
+699 EESNDKPIEVKP
-711 SNPIIQKEPP
+711 SNPIVQKEPP
-721 KQKKGLLFGDDEE
+721 KQKRGLLFGDEE
-734 EVPKEKPVIKEPEK
+734 EELPKEKPVIKEPEK
-748 EKPKVEMFP
+748 EIKPKVEMFP

-775 EQKKQEELENQ
+775 EQKKQDELEKQ

-800 SRLSDIQNVII
+800 SRISGLQNVTI

-817 VVIR
+817 

>member
-21 ETALINKIQSFTN
+21 EKALINKIQSFTN

-74 KFIEHVIDENEP
+74 KFIEHVIDEDEP
-86 LNGNTNTEEEPKILT
+86 LKDNTNTEEEPKILT

-181 LVQEEK
+181 LVPEEK
-187 EEVQNEEKMN
+187 EEGQNEEKMN

-229 QYIQPQYNYQ
+229 QSMQQQDNNQ

-262 IPVPPPMNLKVPKSQ
+262 IPVPPPMNLKVPKTQ

-285 NQNQMMNPAQQNN
+285 NQKQMMNPVQQKP
-298 QAPIKNE
+298 PIQNE

-310 RTMLMKQM
+310 RTMLMRQM

-324 QPQNNMF
+324 QPQNNMS
-331 NENEVQQNNSQYV
+331 NDNEVQQNNSQYV
-344 NARPVENTLF
+344 NARPVENNLF
-354 QSKTIVQNQMPNRVM
+354 QSKTMVQNQMPNRVM
-369 RTGTVYNNGKREVR
+369 RTGTVYNNGKKEVR

-405 DPTMRSRTIVDKNR
+405 DPTMRSKTIVDKNKFR
-419 FKQKPQM
+419 QKP
-426 NPNPQMMNPNP
+426 PMMNPNP

-443 PQMMNPNPQIMNPNP
+443 PQMMNPQ
-458 QIMNPNPQMI
+458 
-468 NPNPQMMNPHQMVQQ
+468 QMVQQ
-483 QLQQQLL
+483 QLQEQLM
-490 NQQKGG
+490 NQQKGSQM
-496 KIKVEPKLPV
+496 KVEPKLPV

-521 DVPNNIPLKQTKN
+521 DVPNNIPMKQPKTA
-534 TNTKK
+534 NTKK
-539 LGANLAKIFDDDE
+539 LGANLAKIFGDDE
-552 EEEEDN
+552 EEEEEN

-564 EEKTKNLAEKL
+564 EEKTKNIAEKL

-596 FEEEEDQKIPIKKE
+596 FEEEEDKKLPIKKE
-610 EIKKPEKVI
+610 EIKKPEKGI

-630 DIKAPIK
+630 DVKPPVK
-637 ESKPEPQKQIQNINN
+637 EIKPEPQKQIQNVNS

-667 DPVQEVKHIPSKSVV
+667 DPVQEVRHAPSKSVV
-682 GNPLP
+682 GNVPLP

-699 EESNDKKIEVNP
+699 EESNDKPIEVKP
-711 SNPIIQKEPP
+711 SNPIVQKEPP
-721 KQKKGLLFGDDEE
+721 KQKRGLLFGDEE
-734 EVPKEKPVIKEPEK
+734 EELPKEKPVIKEPEK
-748 EKPKVEMFP
+748 EIKPKVEMFP

-775 EQKKQEELENQ
+775 EQKKQDELEKQ

-800 SRLSDIQNVII
+800 SRISGLQNVTI

-817 VVIR
+817 

>member
-74 KFIEHVIDENEP
+74 KFIEHVIDEDEP
-86 LNGNTNTEEEPKILT
+86 LKDNTNTEEEPKILT

-171 KDFMMTEYVG
+171 KDFMTTEYVG
-181 LVQEEK
+181 LVPEEK

-229 QYIQPQYNYQ
+229 QYMQQQYNNQ

-262 IPVPPPMNLKVPKSQ
+262 IPVPPPMNLKVPKTQ

-285 NQNQMMNPAQQNN
+285 NQKQMMNPVQQKP
-298 QAPIKNE
+298 PIQNE

-310 RTMLMKQM
+310 RTMLMRQM

-324 QPQNNMF
+324 QPQNNML
-331 NENEVQQNNSQYV
+331 NDNEVQQNNSQYV
-344 NARPVENTLF
+344 NARLVENNLF
-354 QSKTIVQNQMPNRVM
+354 QSKTMVQNQMPNRVM
-369 RTGTVYNNGKREVR
+369 RTGTVYNNGKKEVR

-405 DPTMRSRTIVDKNR
+405 DPTMRSKTIVDKNKFR
-419 FKQKPQM
+419 QKP
-426 NPNPQMMNPNP
+426 PMMNPNP

-443 PQMMNPNPQIMNPNP
+443 PQMMNPQ
-458 QIMNPNPQMI
+458 
-468 NPNPQMMNPHQMVQQ
+468 QMVQQ
-483 QLQQQLL
+483 QLQEQLM
-490 NQQKGG
+490 NQQKGSQM
-496 KIKVEPKLPV
+496 KVEPKLPV

-521 DVPNNIPLKQTKN
+521 DVPNNIPMKQPKTA
-534 TNTKK
+534 NTKK
-539 LGANLAKIFDDDE
+539 LGANLAKIFGDDE
-552 EEEEDN
+552 EEEEEN

-564 EEKTKNLAEKL
+564 EEKTKNIAEKL

-596 FEEEEDQKIPIKKE
+596 FEEEEDKKLPIKKE
-610 EIKKPEKVI
+610 EIKKPEKGI

-630 DIKAPIK
+630 DVKPPVK
-637 ESKPEPQKQIQNINN
+637 EIKPEPQKQIQNVNS

-667 DPVQEVKHIPSKSVV
+667 DPVQEVRHAPSKSVV
-682 GNPLP
+682 GNVPLP

-699 EESNDKKIEVNP
+699 EESNDKPIEVKP
-711 SNPIIQKEPP
+711 SNPIVQKEPP
-721 KQKKGLLFGDDEE
+721 KQKRGLLFGDEE
-734 EVPKEKPVIKEPEK
+734 EELPKEKPVIKEPEK
-748 EKPKVEMFP
+748 EIKPKVEMFP

-775 EQKKQEELENQ
+775 EQKKQDELEKQ

-800 SRLSDIQNVII
+800 SRISGLQNVTI

-817 VVIR
+817 

>member
-74 KFIEHVIDENEP
+74 KFIEHVIDEDEP
-86 LNGNTNTEEEPKILT
+86 LKDNTNTEEEPKILT

-181 LVQEEK
+181 LVPEEK

-229 QYIQPQYNYQ
+229 QYMQQQDNNQ
-239 QPPQYNYQQPQ
+239 QPPQDNYQQPQ

-262 IPVPPPMNLKVPKSQ
+262 IPVPPPMNLKVPKTQ

-285 NQNQMMNPAQQNN
+285 NQKQMMNPVQQKP
-298 QAPIKNE
+298 PIQNE

-310 RTMLMKQM
+310 RTMLMRQM

-324 QPQNNMF
+324 QPQNNMS
-331 NENEVQQNNSQYV
+331 NDNEVQQNNSQYV
-344 NARPVENTLF
+344 NARLVENNLF
-354 QSKTIVQNQMPNRVM
+354 QSKTMVQNQMPNRVM
-369 RTGTVYNNGKREVR
+369 RTGTVYNNGKKEVR

-405 DPTMRSRTIVDKNR
+405 DPTMRSKTIVDKNKFR
-419 FKQKPQM
+419 QKP
-426 NPNPQMMNPNP
+426 PMMNPNP

-443 PQMMNPNPQIMNPNP
+443 PQMMNPQ
-458 QIMNPNPQMI
+458 
-468 NPNPQMMNPHQMVQQ
+468 QMVQQ
-483 QLQQQLL
+483 QLQEQLM
-490 NQQKGG
+490 NQQKGSQM
-496 KIKVEPKLPV
+496 KVEPKLPV

-521 DVPNNIPLKQTKN
+521 DVPNNIPMKQPKTA
-534 TNTKK
+534 NTKK
-539 LGANLAKIFDDDE
+539 LGANLAKIFGDDE
-552 EEEEDN
+552 EEEEEN

-564 EEKTKNLAEKL
+564 EEKTKNIAEKL

-596 FEEEEDQKIPIKKE
+596 FEEEEDKKLPIKKE
-610 EIKKPEKVI
+610 EIKKPEKGI

-630 DIKAPIK
+630 DVKPPVK
-637 ESKPEPQKQIQNINN
+637 EIKPEPQKQIQNVNS

-667 DPVQEVKHIPSKSVV
+667 DPVQEVRHAPSKSVV
-682 GNPLP
+682 GNVPLP

-699 EESNDKKIEVNP
+699 EESNDKPIEVKP
-711 SNPIIQKEPP
+711 SNPIVVKEPP
-721 KQKKGLLFGDDEE
+721 KQKRGLLFGDEE
-734 EVPKEKPVIKEPEK
+734 EELPKEKPVIKEPEK
-748 EKPKVEMFP
+748 EIKPKVEMFP

-775 EQKKQEELENQ
+775 EQKKQDELEKQ

-800 SRLSDIQNVII
+800 SRISGLQNVTI

-817 VVIR
+817 

>member
-21 ETALINKIQSFTN
+21 EAALINKIQSFTN

-74 KFIEHVIDENEP
+74 KFIEHVIDEDEP
-86 LNGNTNTEEEPKILT
+86 LKDNTNTEEEPKILT

-181 LVQEEK
+181 LVPEEK

-229 QYIQPQYNYQ
+229 QYMQQQDNNQ

-262 IPVPPPMNLKVPKSQ
+262 IPVPPPMNLKVPKTQ

-285 NQNQMMNPAQQNN
+285 NQKQMMNPVQQKP
-298 QAPIKNE
+298 PIQNE

-310 RTMLMKQM
+310 RTMLMRQM

-324 QPQNNMF
+324 QPQNNMS
-331 NENEVQQNNSQYV
+331 NDNEVQQNNSQYV
-344 NARPVENTLF
+344 NARLVENNLF
-354 QSKTIVQNQMPNRVM
+354 QSKTMVQNQMPNRVM
-369 RTGTVYNNGKREVR
+369 RTGTVYNNGKKEVR

-405 DPTMRSRTIVDKNR
+405 DPTMRSKTIVDKNKFR
-419 FKQKPQM
+419 QKPPMM

-443 PQMMNPNPQIMNPNP
+443 PQMMNPQ
-458 QIMNPNPQMI
+458 
-468 NPNPQMMNPHQMVQQ
+468 QMVQQ
-483 QLQQQLL
+483 QLQEQLM
-490 NQQKGG
+490 NQQKGSQM
-496 KIKVEPKLPV
+496 KVEPKLPV

-521 DVPNNIPLKQTKN
+521 DVPNNIPMKQPKTA
-534 TNTKK
+534 NTKK
-539 LGANLAKIFDDDE
+539 LGANLAKIFGDDE
-552 EEEEDN
+552 EEEEEN

-564 EEKTKNLAEKL
+564 EEKTKNIAEKL

-596 FEEEEDQKIPIKKE
+596 FEEEEDKKLPIKKE
-610 EIKKPEKVI
+610 EIKKPEKGI

-630 DIKAPIK
+630 DVKPPVK
-637 ESKPEPQKQIQNINN
+637 EIKPEPQKQIQNVNS

-667 DPVQEVKHIPSKSVV
+667 DPVQEVRHAPSKSVV
-682 GNPLP
+682 GNVPLP

-699 EESNDKKIEVNP
+699 EESNDKPIEVKP
-711 SNPIIQKEPP
+711 SNPIVQKEPP
-721 KQKKGLLFGDDEE
+721 KQKRGLLFGDEE
-734 EVPKEKPVIKEPEK
+734 EELPKEKPVIKEPEK
-748 EKPKVEMFP
+748 EIKPKVEMFP

-775 EQKKQEELENQ
+775 EQKKQDELEKQ

-800 SRLSDIQNVII
+800 SRISGLQNVTI

-817 VVIR
+817 